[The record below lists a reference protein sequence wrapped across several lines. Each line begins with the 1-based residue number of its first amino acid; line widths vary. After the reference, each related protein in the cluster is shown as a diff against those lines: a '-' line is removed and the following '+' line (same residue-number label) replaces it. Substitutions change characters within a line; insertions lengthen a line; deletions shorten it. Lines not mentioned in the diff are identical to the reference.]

1 MTNENTKGI
10 ARNRIIAAIAAVVV
24 VVVALLLFMAANTN
38 RINEQ
43 NARYL
48 EGSTEQT
55 ARRINDL
62 LSTSLGIIESA
73 ATVYENNIIVDDLDP
88 AEVAAN
94 IDMASFDYT
103 FFINREGEAYRNDG
117 LVENVVDREY
127 FILGMQGES
136 GICAYASAAF
146 DEQNIMA
153 FFAPVIHNGE
163 IIGVMSGAYRE
174 DTLSGYMNTA
184 FFGVETT
191 TFLCSPD
198 GDIVARSIESDNEY
212 DNVFT
217 LIEDS
222 RDTSIGIDELKS
234 DFEEG
239 IPASFVYKTNDGG
252 GSTYVTKLADFDWM
266 LMRSFPEVI
275 TNEMLENA
283 NIAGII
289 LVVGVLVAAGIV
301 VIVLLVQSK
310 RRQNILLLE
319 RQEAT
324 RIIDAST
331 NLFHSLLE
339 VNLKNNSY
347 QYLKAENDLRDLSS
361 NGSFDSLRRALS
373 DSATGEYT
381 EVILKALDPD
391 TIRNELKNGNPYYQ
405 FEYHISSPTKANPDR
420 ELWMQ
425 VAVLALVRNNHG
437 DPENILITV
446 QDVTDVKEREAA
458 QRLALQEAY
467 RAAEY
472 ASQAKSDFLNS
483 MSHDIRT
490 PMNSIIGMTAIASM
504 HVDEP
509 ERVSDCLA
517 NISSAS
523 HHLLGLINEVLDM
536 AKIESGNISL
546 AEENFEISEMVE
558 SLMTIVHPQV
568 EAKHQELRTELVDIR
583 HENVIGD
590 PTRLQQV
597 FVNIMGN
604 AVKFTPEGGRITMR
618 MRELDSRIHGSACY
632 EFQFEDTGCGM
643 SEDFVKTIF
652 EPFTRANDSRV
663 TKVEG
668 TGLGMSIVKSVV
680 DLMNGSIDVD
690 SELGVGTTFTVTIH
704 LKLRDCDEEDYSDLL
719 SGHVLVVDDEEP
731 TCIVTCE
738 MLSDIGM
745 TSEYALSGQEG
756 VEKVLEADKTD
767 HPFNTVILD
776 WRMPGMSGIEA
787 AKEIR
792 QKAKNHIPIIILS
805 GYDWSLIES
814 EARAAGVNA
823 FIMKPLFRSRLIKV
837 MRELLSGK
845 KENPLDQSALLE
857 SCGFDDK
864 HILLT
869 EDNAMAAE
877 IASEIIGMTGAK
889 VTHAENGRIAYDLLI
904 NGEPGEYDLVL
915 MDIQM
920 PVMNGYE
927 ATEAIRA
934 ASPDRPDLAK
944 IPIIALSADAFAEDM
959 KHAKAA
965 GMNAHIAKPLEIDS
979 LVKILNTWLVGSGS
993 EKDDLAD

>member
-1 MTNENTKGI
+1 MDKDKTKGI
-10 ARNRIIAAIAAVVV
+10 TRNRILASLAAVVIV
-24 VVVALLLFMAANTN
+24 IIALLLFMAANTN
-38 RINEQ
+38 RIYEQ

-73 ATVYENNIIVDDLDP
+73 ATVYENNSNVTDQDP
-88 AEVAAN
+88 AEIAAG

-103 FFINREGEAYRNDG
+103 FFTTIQGEAYRNDG
-117 LVENVVDREY
+117 LIENVVDREY
-127 FILGMQGES
+127 FILGMRGES

-146 DEQNIMA
+146 GEENIMV
-153 FFAPVIHNGE
+153 FFSPVFHNGNVV
-163 IIGVMSGAYRE
+163 GVMSGVYRE
-174 DTLSGYMNTA
+174 DTLSTYMNTE
-184 FFGVETT
+184 FFGVETS
-191 TFLCSPD
+191 TFLCSSD
-198 GDIVARSIESDNEY
+198 GMIVARSIETDTDFE
-212 DNVFT
+212 NVFM
-217 LIEDS
+217 LLESS
-222 RDTSIGIDELKS
+222 RDTSISIQELRE
-234 DFEEG
+234 DFEAG
-239 IPASFVYKTNDGG
+239 IPASFVYNSNAGG
-252 GSTYVTKLADFDWM
+252 GSTYATKLADFDWM
-266 LMRSFPEVI
+266 LMRSFPETI
-275 TNEMLENA
+275 TNNMLENA
-283 NIAGII
+283 NFAGII
-289 LVVGVLVAAGIV
+289 LVAGVITAAGLLI
-301 VIVLLVQSK
+301 IVLMVQSRK
-310 RRQNILLLE
+310 RQNVLLLE

-339 VNLKNNSY
+339 VNLVENSY
-347 QYLKAENDLRDLSS
+347 QYLKDEENLRNLPNS
-361 NGSFDSLRRALS
+361 GSFDFLRNTLAK
-373 DSATGEYT
+373 SANEEYT
-381 EVILKALDPD
+381 DVVLKSLDPD
-391 TIRNELKNGNPYYQ
+391 HIKRELKSGDPFYQ
-405 FEYHISSPTKANPDR
+405 FEYHIDARDEAGQNK

-425 VAVLALVRNNHG
+425 VSVLALARNNAG
-437 DPENILITV
+437 DPINILIAV
-446 QDVTDVKEREAA
+446 QDVTEVKAREAA
-458 QRLALQEAY
+458 QRVALQEAF

-490 PMNSIIGMTAIASM
+490 PMNSIMGMTAIASM
-504 HVDEP
+504 HVNEP
-509 ERVSDCLA
+509 DRVSDCLA

-546 AEENFEISEMVE
+546 AEEDFEISEMVE
-558 SLMTIVHPQV
+558 NLMTIVHPQV
-568 EAKHQELRTELVDIR
+568 EAKNQDLRTELVSIK

-604 AVKFTPEGGRITMR
+604 AVKFTPEGGKIIMRI
-618 MRELDSRIHGSACY
+618 RELESRIHGSACY

-643 SEDFVKTIF
+643 SEEFLETIF

-668 TGLGMSIVKSVV
+668 TGLGMSIVKSVI
-680 DLMNGSIDVD
+680 DLMNGSIDVE
-690 SELGVGTTFTVTIH
+690 SELGVGTTFTVTVH
-704 LKLRDCDEEDYSDLL
+704 LKLRDTDEEDLSDIIK
-719 SGHVLVVDDEEP
+719 GHVLVVDDEEA
-731 TCIVTCE
+731 TCQVTCE
-738 MLSDIGM
+738 MLNDIGM
-745 TSEYALSGQEG
+745 TSEYALSGRAG
-756 VEKVLEADKTD
+756 VEAVLEADKTD
-767 HPFNTVILD
+767 TPFNTVILD
-776 WRMPGMSGIEA
+776 WRMPGMSGVEA
-787 AKEIR
+787 AREIR
-792 QKAKNHIPIIILS
+792 EKAKNHIPIIILS

-814 EARAAGVNA
+814 EARAVGVNA

-845 KENPLDQSALLE
+845 KENPLDQSAMLE
-857 SCGFDDK
+857 GCEFDDK

-889 VTHAENGRIAYDLLI
+889 VTHAENGRIAYEMLI
-904 NGEPGEYDLVL
+904 DSEPGEYDLVL

-927 ATEAIRA
+927 AAKAIRD
-934 ASPDRPDLAK
+934 ASTDRPDLAK

-959 KHAKAA
+959 KHAKAS

-979 LVKILNTWLVGSGS
+979 LVKVLGYWLEQS
-993 EKDDLAD
+993 

>member
-1 MTNENTKGI
+1 MDKDKTKGI
-10 ARNRIIAAIAAVVV
+10 TRNRILASLAAVIIVII
-24 VVVALLLFMAANTN
+24 ALLLFMAANTN
-38 RINEQ
+38 RIYEQ

-73 ATVYENNIIVDDLDP
+73 ATVYENNSNVIDQDP
-88 AEVAAN
+88 AEIAAG

-103 FFINREGEAYRNDG
+103 FFTTIQGEAYRNDG
-117 LVENVVDREY
+117 LIENVVDREY
-127 FILGMQGES
+127 FILGMRGES

-146 DEQNIMA
+146 GEENIMV
-153 FFAPVIHNGE
+153 FFSPVFHNGNVV
-163 IIGVMSGAYRE
+163 GVMSGVYRE
-174 DTLSGYMNTA
+174 DTLSTYMNTE
-184 FFGVETT
+184 FFGVETS
-191 TFLCSPD
+191 TFLCSSD
-198 GDIVARSIESDNEY
+198 GMIVARSIEADTDFE
-212 DNVFT
+212 NVFM
-217 LIEDS
+217 LLESS
-222 RDTSIGIDELKS
+222 RDTSISIQELRE
-234 DFEEG
+234 DFEAG
-239 IPASFVYKTNDGG
+239 IPASFVYNNNAGG
-252 GSTYVTKLADFDWM
+252 GSTYATKLADFDWM
-266 LMRSFPEVI
+266 LMRSFPEAI
-275 TNEMLENA
+275 TNNMLENA
-283 NIAGII
+283 NFAGII
-289 LVVGVLVAAGIV
+289 LVAGVITAAGLLI
-301 VIVLLVQSK
+301 IVLMVQSRK
-310 RRQNILLLE
+310 RQNVLLLE

-339 VNLKNNSY
+339 VNLVENSY
-347 QYLKAENDLRDLSS
+347 QYLKDEESLRNLPY
-361 NGSFDSLRRALS
+361 NGSFEFLRTMLANNANEEYS
-373 DSATGEYT
+373 DI
-381 EVILKALDPD
+381 ILKSLDPD
-391 TIRNELKNGNPYYQ
+391 HIKKELKNGVPFYQ
-405 FEYHISSPTKANPDR
+405 FEYHVDAHDETNLNK

-425 VAVLALVRNNHG
+425 VSVLALARDKTS
-437 DPENILITV
+437 DPINILIAV
-446 QDVTDVKEREAA
+446 QDVTEVKAREAA
-458 QRLALQEAY
+458 QRIALQEAF

-504 HVDEP
+504 HVNEP
-509 ERVSDCLA
+509 DRVSDCLA

-546 AEENFEISEMVE
+546 AEEDFEISEMVE
-558 SLMTIVHPQV
+558 NLMTIVHPQV
-568 EAKHQELRTELVDIR
+568 EAKNQDLRTELASIK

-604 AVKFTPEGGRITMR
+604 AVKFTPEGGKIVMRI
-618 MRELDSRIHGSACY
+618 RELESRIHGSACY

-643 SEDFVKTIF
+643 SEEFLETIF

-668 TGLGMSIVKSVV
+668 TGLGMSIVKSVI
-680 DLMNGSIDVD
+680 DLMNGSIDVE
-690 SELGVGTTFTVTIH
+690 SELGVGTTFTVTVH
-704 LKLRDCDEEDYSDLL
+704 LKLRDTDEEDLSDLIK
-719 SGHVLVVDDEEP
+719 GHVLVVDDEEA
-731 TCIVTCE
+731 TCQVTCE
-738 MLSDIGM
+738 MLNDIGM
-745 TSEYALSGQEG
+745 TSEYALSGRAG
-756 VEKVLEADKTD
+756 VDAVLEADKTD
-767 HPFNTVILD
+767 TPFNTVILD
-776 WRMPGMSGIEA
+776 WRMPGMSGVEA
-787 AKEIR
+787 AREIR
-792 QKAKNHIPIIILS
+792 EKAKNHIPIIILS

-814 EARAAGVNA
+814 EARAVGVNA

-845 KENPLDQSALLE
+845 KENPLDQSAMLE
-857 SCGFDDK
+857 GCEFDDK

-889 VTHAENGRIAYDLLI
+889 VTHAENGRIAYEMLI
-904 NGEPGEYDLVL
+904 DSEPGEYDLVL

-927 ATEAIRA
+927 AAKAIRD
-934 ASPDRPDLAK
+934 ASTDRPDLAK

-959 KHAKAA
+959 KHAKAS

-979 LVKILNTWLVGSGS
+979 LVKVLGYWLDQS
-993 EKDDLAD
+993 

>member
-1 MTNENTKGI
+1 MDKDKTKGI
-10 ARNRIIAAIAAVVV
+10 TRNRILASLAAVVIV
-24 VVVALLLFMAANTN
+24 IIALLLFMAANTN
-38 RINEQ
+38 RIYEQ

-73 ATVYENNIIVDDLDP
+73 ATVYENNNNVTDQDP
-88 AEVAAN
+88 AEIAAG

-103 FFINREGEAYRNDG
+103 FFTTIQGEAYRNDG
-117 LVENVVDREY
+117 LIENVVDREY
-127 FILGMQGES
+127 FILGMRGES

-146 DEQNIMA
+146 GEENIMV
-153 FFAPVIHNGE
+153 FFSPVFHNGNVV
-163 IIGVMSGAYRE
+163 GVMSGVYRE
-174 DTLSGYMNTA
+174 DTLSTYMNTE
-184 FFGVETT
+184 FFGVETS
-191 TFLCSPD
+191 TFLCSSD
-198 GDIVARSIESDNEY
+198 GMIVARSIETDTDFE
-212 DNVFT
+212 NVFM
-217 LIEDS
+217 LLESS
-222 RDTSIGIDELKS
+222 RDTSISIQELRE
-234 DFEEG
+234 DFEAG
-239 IPASFVYKTNDGG
+239 IPASFVYNSNAGG
-252 GSTYVTKLADFDWM
+252 GSTYATKLADFDWM
-266 LMRSFPEVI
+266 LMRSFPETI
-275 TNEMLENA
+275 TNNMLENA
-283 NIAGII
+283 NFAGII
-289 LVVGVLVAAGIV
+289 LVAGVITAAGLLI
-301 VIVLLVQSK
+301 IVLMIQSRK
-310 RRQNILLLE
+310 RQNVLLLE

-339 VNLKNNSY
+339 VNLVENSY
-347 QYLKAENDLRDLSS
+347 QYLKDEESLRNLPNS
-361 NGSFDSLRRALS
+361 GSFDFLRNTLAK
-373 DSATGEYT
+373 SANEEYAD
-381 EVILKALDPD
+381 VVLKSLDPD
-391 TIRNELKNGNPYYQ
+391 HIKRELKSGDPFYQ
-405 FEYHISSPTKANPDR
+405 FEYHIDARDEAGQNK

-425 VAVLALVRNNHG
+425 VSVLALARNNAG
-437 DPENILITV
+437 DPINILIAV
-446 QDVTDVKEREAA
+446 QDVTEVKAREAA
-458 QRLALQEAY
+458 QRVALQEAF

-490 PMNSIIGMTAIASM
+490 PMNSIMGMTAIASM
-504 HVDEP
+504 HVNEP
-509 ERVSDCLA
+509 DRVSDCLA

-546 AEENFEISEMVE
+546 AEEDFEISEMVE
-558 SLMTIVHPQV
+558 NLMTIVHPQV
-568 EAKHQELRTELVDIR
+568 EAKNQDLRTELVSIK

-604 AVKFTPEGGRITMR
+604 AVKFTPEGGKIIMRI
-618 MRELDSRIHGSACY
+618 RELESRIHGSACY

-643 SEDFVKTIF
+643 SEEFLETIF

-668 TGLGMSIVKSVV
+668 TGLGMSIVKSVI
-680 DLMNGSIDVD
+680 DLMNGSIDVE
-690 SELGVGTTFTVTIH
+690 SELGVGTTFTVTVH
-704 LKLRDCDEEDYSDLL
+704 LKLRDTDEEDLSDIIK
-719 SGHVLVVDDEEP
+719 GHVLVVDDEEA
-731 TCIVTCE
+731 TCQVTCE
-738 MLSDIGM
+738 MLNDIGM
-745 TSEYALSGQEG
+745 TSEYALSGRAG
-756 VEKVLEADKTD
+756 VEAVLEADKTD
-767 HPFNTVILD
+767 TPFNTVILD
-776 WRMPGMSGIEA
+776 WRMPGMSGVEA
-787 AKEIR
+787 AREIR
-792 QKAKNHIPIIILS
+792 EKAKNHIPIIILS

-814 EARAAGVNA
+814 EARAVGVNA

-845 KENPLDQSALLE
+845 KENPLDQSAMLE
-857 SCGFDDK
+857 GCEFDDK

-889 VTHAENGRIAYDLLI
+889 VTHAENGRIAYEMLI
-904 NGEPGEYDLVL
+904 DSEPGEYDLVL

-927 ATEAIRA
+927 AAKAIRD
-934 ASPDRPDLAK
+934 ASTDRPDLAK

-959 KHAKAA
+959 KHAKAS

-979 LVKILNTWLVGSGS
+979 LVKVLGYWLEQS
-993 EKDDLAD
+993 

>member
-1 MTNENTKGI
+1 MDKDKTKGI
-10 ARNRIIAAIAAVVV
+10 TRNRILASLAAVVIV
-24 VVVALLLFMAANTN
+24 IIALLLFMAANTN
-38 RINEQ
+38 RIYEQ

-73 ATVYENNIIVDDLDP
+73 ATVYENNSNVTDQDP
-88 AEVAAN
+88 AEIAAG

-103 FFINREGEAYRNDG
+103 FFTTVEGEAYRNDG
-117 LVENVVDREY
+117 LIENVVDREY
-127 FILGMQGES
+127 FILGMRGES

-146 DEQNIMA
+146 GEENIMV
-153 FFAPVIHNGE
+153 FFSPVFHNGNVV
-163 IIGVMSGAYRE
+163 GVMSGVYRE
-174 DTLSGYMNTA
+174 DTLSTYMNTE
-184 FFGVETT
+184 FFGVETS
-191 TFLCSPD
+191 TFLCSSD
-198 GDIVARSIESDNEY
+198 GMIVARSIETDTDFE
-212 DNVFT
+212 NVFM
-217 LIEDS
+217 LLESS
-222 RDTSIGIDELKS
+222 RDTSISIQELRE
-234 DFEEG
+234 DFEAG
-239 IPASFVYKTNDGG
+239 IPASFVYNSNAGG
-252 GSTYVTKLADFDWM
+252 GSTYATKLADFDWM
-266 LMRSFPEVI
+266 LMRSFPETI
-275 TNEMLENA
+275 TNNMLENA
-283 NIAGII
+283 NFAGII
-289 LVVGVLVAAGIV
+289 LVAGVITAAGLLI
-301 VIVLLVQSK
+301 IVLMVQSRK
-310 RRQNILLLE
+310 RQNVLLLE

-339 VNLKNNSY
+339 VNLVENSY
-347 QYLKAENDLRDLSS
+347 QYLKDEENLRNLPNS
-361 NGSFDSLRRALS
+361 GSFDFLRNTLAK
-373 DSATGEYT
+373 SANEEYT
-381 EVILKALDPD
+381 DVVLKSLDPD
-391 TIRNELKNGNPYYQ
+391 HIKRELKSGDPFYQ
-405 FEYHISSPTKANPDR
+405 FEYHIDARDEAGQNK

-425 VAVLALVRNNHG
+425 VSVLALARNNAG
-437 DPENILITV
+437 DPINILIAV
-446 QDVTDVKEREAA
+446 QDVTEVKAREAA
-458 QRLALQEAY
+458 QRVALQEAF

-490 PMNSIIGMTAIASM
+490 PMNSIMGMTAIASM
-504 HVDEP
+504 HVNEP
-509 ERVSDCLA
+509 DRVSDCLA

-546 AEENFEISEMVE
+546 AEEDFEISEMVE
-558 SLMTIVHPQV
+558 NLMTIVHPQV
-568 EAKHQELRTELVDIR
+568 EAKNQDLRTELVSIK

-604 AVKFTPEGGRITMR
+604 AVKFTPEGGKIIMRI
-618 MRELDSRIHGSACY
+618 RELESRIHGSACY

-643 SEDFVKTIF
+643 SEEFLETIF

-668 TGLGMSIVKSVV
+668 TGLGMSIVKSVI
-680 DLMNGSIDVD
+680 DLMNGSIDVE
-690 SELGVGTTFTVTIH
+690 SELGVGTTFTVTVH
-704 LKLRDCDEEDYSDLL
+704 LKLRDTDEEDLSDIIK
-719 SGHVLVVDDEEP
+719 GHVLVVDDEEA
-731 TCIVTCE
+731 TCQVTCE
-738 MLSDIGM
+738 MLNDIGM
-745 TSEYALSGQEG
+745 TSEYALSGRAG
-756 VEKVLEADKTD
+756 VDAVLEADKTD
-767 HPFNTVILD
+767 TPFNTVILD
-776 WRMPGMSGIEA
+776 WRMPGMSGVEA
-787 AKEIR
+787 AREIR
-792 QKAKNHIPIIILS
+792 EKAKNHIPIIILS

-814 EARAAGVNA
+814 EARAVGVNA

-845 KENPLDQSALLE
+845 KENPLDQSAMLE
-857 SCGFDDK
+857 GCEFDDK

-889 VTHAENGRIAYDLLI
+889 VTHAENGRIAYEMLI
-904 NGEPGEYDLVL
+904 DSEPGEYDLVL

-927 ATEAIRA
+927 AAKAIRD
-934 ASPDRPDLAK
+934 ASTDRPDLAK

-959 KHAKAA
+959 KHAKAS

-979 LVKILNTWLVGSGS
+979 LVKVLGYWLEQS
-993 EKDDLAD
+993 

>member
-1 MTNENTKGI
+1 MDKDKTKGI
-10 ARNRIIAAIAAVVV
+10 TRNRILASLAAVIIVII
-24 VVVALLLFMAANTN
+24 ALLLFMAANTN
-38 RINEQ
+38 RIYEQ

-73 ATVYENNIIVDDLDP
+73 ATVYENNSNVIDQDP
-88 AEVAAN
+88 AEIAAG

-103 FFINREGEAYRNDG
+103 FFTTIQGEAYRNDG
-117 LVENVVDREY
+117 LIENVVDREY
-127 FILGMQGES
+127 FILGMRGES

-146 DEQNIMA
+146 GEENIMV
-153 FFAPVIHNGE
+153 FFSPVFHNGNVV
-163 IIGVMSGAYRE
+163 GVMSGVYRE
-174 DTLSGYMNTA
+174 DTLSTYMNTE
-184 FFGVETT
+184 FFGVETS
-191 TFLCSPD
+191 TFLCSSD
-198 GDIVARSIESDNEY
+198 GMIVARSIEADTDFE
-212 DNVFT
+212 NVFM
-217 LIEDS
+217 LLESS
-222 RDTSIGIDELKS
+222 RDTSISIQELRE
-234 DFEEG
+234 DFEAG
-239 IPASFVYKTNDGG
+239 IPASFVYNNNAGA
-252 GSTYVTKLADFDWM
+252 GSTYATKLADFDWM
-266 LMRSFPEVI
+266 LMRSFPEAI
-275 TNEMLENA
+275 TNNMLENA
-283 NIAGII
+283 NFAGII
-289 LVVGVLVAAGIV
+289 LVAGVITAAGLLI
-301 VIVLLVQSK
+301 IVLMVQSRK
-310 RRQNILLLE
+310 RQNVLLLE

-339 VNLKNNSY
+339 VNLVENSY
-347 QYLKAENDLRDLSS
+347 QYLKDEESLRNLPN
-361 NGSFDSLRRALS
+361 NGSFEFLRNTLAK
-373 DSATGEYT
+373 SANEEYT
-381 EVILKALDPD
+381 DVVLKSLDPD
-391 TIRNELKNGNPYYQ
+391 HIKRELKSGDPFYQ
-405 FEYHISSPTKANPDR
+405 FEYHIDARDEAGQNK

-425 VAVLALVRNNHG
+425 VSVLALARDNAG
-437 DPENILITV
+437 DPINILIAV
-446 QDVTDVKEREAA
+446 QDVTEVKAREAA
-458 QRLALQEAY
+458 QRIALQEAF

-504 HVDEP
+504 HVNEP
-509 ERVSDCLA
+509 DRVSDCLA

-546 AEENFEISEMVE
+546 AEEDFEISEMVE
-558 SLMTIVHPQV
+558 NLMTIVHPQV
-568 EAKHQELRTELVDIR
+568 EAKNQDLRTELASIK

-604 AVKFTPEGGRITMR
+604 AVKFTPEGGKIVMRI
-618 MRELDSRIHGSACY
+618 RELESRIHGSACY

-643 SEDFVKTIF
+643 SEEFLETIF
-652 EPFTRANDSRV
+652 EPFTRANESRV

-668 TGLGMSIVKSVV
+668 TGLGMSIVKSVI
-680 DLMNGSIDVD
+680 DLMNGSIDVE
-690 SELGVGTTFTVTIH
+690 SELGVGTTFTVTVH
-704 LKLRDCDEEDYSDLL
+704 LKLRDTDEEDLSDLIK
-719 SGHVLVVDDEEP
+719 GHVLVVDDEEA
-731 TCIVTCE
+731 TCQVTCE
-738 MLSDIGM
+738 MLNDIGM
-745 TSEYALSGQEG
+745 TSEYALSGRAG
-756 VEKVLEADKTD
+756 VDAVLEADKTD
-767 HPFNTVILD
+767 TPFNTVILD
-776 WRMPGMSGIEA
+776 WRMPGMSGVEA
-787 AKEIR
+787 AREIR
-792 QKAKNHIPIIILS
+792 EKAKNHIPIIILS

-814 EARAAGVNA
+814 EARAVGVNA

-845 KENPLDQSALLE
+845 KENPLDQSAMLE
-857 SCGFDDK
+857 GCEFDEK

-889 VTHAENGRIAYDLLI
+889 VTHAENGRIAYEMLI
-904 NGEPGEYDLVL
+904 DSEPGEYDLVL

-927 ATEAIRA
+927 AAKAIRD
-934 ASPDRPDLAK
+934 ASTDRPDLAK

-959 KHAKAA
+959 KHAKAS

-979 LVKILNTWLVGSGS
+979 LVKVLGYWLEQS
-993 EKDDLAD
+993 

>member
-1 MTNENTKGI
+1 MDKDKTKGI
-10 ARNRIIAAIAAVVV
+10 TRNRILASLAAVIIVII
-24 VVVALLLFMAANTN
+24 ALLLFMAANTN
-38 RINEQ
+38 RIYEQ

-73 ATVYENNIIVDDLDP
+73 ATVYENNSNVIDQDP
-88 AEVAAN
+88 AEIAVG

-103 FFINREGEAYRNDG
+103 FFTTIQGEAYRNDG
-117 LVENVVDREY
+117 LIENVVDREY
-127 FILGMQGES
+127 FILGMRGES

-146 DEQNIMA
+146 GEENIMV
-153 FFAPVIHNGE
+153 FFSPVFHNGNVV
-163 IIGVMSGAYRE
+163 GVMSGVYRE
-174 DTLSGYMNTA
+174 DTLSTYMNTE
-184 FFGVETT
+184 FFGVETS
-191 TFLCSPD
+191 TFLCSSD
-198 GDIVARSIESDNEY
+198 GMIVARSIEADTDFE
-212 DNVFT
+212 NVFM
-217 LIEDS
+217 LLESS
-222 RDTSIGIDELKS
+222 RDTSISIQELRE
-234 DFEEG
+234 DFEAG
-239 IPASFVYKTNDGG
+239 IPASFVYNNNAGG
-252 GSTYVTKLADFDWM
+252 GSTYATKLADFDWM
-266 LMRSFPEVI
+266 LMRSFPEAI
-275 TNEMLENA
+275 TNNMLENA
-283 NIAGII
+283 NFAGII
-289 LVVGVLVAAGIV
+289 LVAGVITAAGLLI
-301 VIVLLVQSK
+301 IVLMVQSRK
-310 RRQNILLLE
+310 RQNVLLLE

-339 VNLKNNSY
+339 VNLVENSY
-347 QYLKAENDLRDLSS
+347 QYLKDEESLRNLPN
-361 NGSFDSLRRALS
+361 NGSFEFLRNTLAK
-373 DSATGEYT
+373 SANEEYT
-381 EVILKALDPD
+381 DVVLKSLDPD
-391 TIRNELKNGNPYYQ
+391 HIKRELKSGDPFYQ
-405 FEYHISSPTKANPDR
+405 FEYHIDARDEAGQNK

-425 VAVLALVRNNHG
+425 VSVLALARNNAG
-437 DPENILITV
+437 DPINILIAV
-446 QDVTDVKEREAA
+446 QDVTEVKAREAA
-458 QRLALQEAY
+458 QRVALQEAF

-504 HVDEP
+504 HVNEP
-509 ERVSDCLA
+509 DRVSDCLA

-546 AEENFEISEMVE
+546 AEEDFEISEMVE
-558 SLMTIVHPQV
+558 NLMTIVHPQV
-568 EAKHQELRTELVDIR
+568 EAKNQDLRTELASIK

-604 AVKFTPEGGRITMR
+604 AVKFTPEGGKIVMRI
-618 MRELDSRIHGSACY
+618 RELESRIHGSACY

-643 SEDFVKTIF
+643 SEEFLETIF

-668 TGLGMSIVKSVV
+668 TGLGMSIVKSVI
-680 DLMNGSIDVD
+680 DLMNGSIDVE
-690 SELGVGTTFTVTIH
+690 SELGVGTTFTVTVH
-704 LKLRDCDEEDYSDLL
+704 LKLRDTDEEDLSDLIK
-719 SGHVLVVDDEEP
+719 GHVLVVDDEEA
-731 TCIVTCE
+731 TCQVTCE
-738 MLSDIGM
+738 MLNDIGM
-745 TSEYALSGQEG
+745 TSEYALSGRAG
-756 VEKVLEADKTD
+756 VDAVLEADKTD
-767 HPFNTVILD
+767 TPFNTVILD
-776 WRMPGMSGIEA
+776 WRMPGMSGVEA
-787 AKEIR
+787 AREIR
-792 QKAKNHIPIIILS
+792 EKAKNHIPIIILS

-814 EARAAGVNA
+814 EARAVGVNA

-845 KENPLDQSALLE
+845 KENPLDQSAMLE
-857 SCGFDDK
+857 GCEFDDK

-889 VTHAENGRIAYDLLI
+889 VTHAENGRIAYEMLI
-904 NGEPGEYDLVL
+904 DSEPGEYDLVL

-927 ATEAIRA
+927 AAKAIRD
-934 ASPDRPDLAK
+934 ASTDRPDLAK

-959 KHAKAA
+959 KHAKAS

-979 LVKILNTWLVGSGS
+979 LVKVLGYWLEQS
-993 EKDDLAD
+993 

>member
-1 MTNENTKGI
+1 MDKDKTKGI
-10 ARNRIIAAIAAVVV
+10 TRNRILASLAAVVIV
-24 VVVALLLFMAANTN
+24 IIALLLFMAANTN
-38 RINEQ
+38 RIYEQ

-73 ATVYENNIIVDDLDP
+73 ATVYENNNNVTDQDP
-88 AEVAAN
+88 AEIAAG

-103 FFINREGEAYRNDG
+103 FFTTVEGEAYRNDG
-117 LVENVVDREY
+117 LIENVVDREY
-127 FILGMQGES
+127 FILGMRGES

-146 DEQNIMA
+146 GEENIMV
-153 FFAPVIHNGE
+153 FFSPVFHNGNVV
-163 IIGVMSGAYRE
+163 GVMSGVYRE
-174 DTLSGYMNTA
+174 DTLSTYMNTE
-184 FFGVETT
+184 FFGVKTS
-191 TFLCSPD
+191 TFLCSSD
-198 GDIVARSIESDNEY
+198 GMIVARSIETDTDFE
-212 DNVFT
+212 NVFM
-217 LIEDS
+217 LLESS
-222 RDTSIGIDELKS
+222 RDTSISIQELRE
-234 DFEEG
+234 DFEAG
-239 IPASFVYKTNDGG
+239 IPASFVYNSNAGG
-252 GSTYVTKLADFDWM
+252 GSTYATKLADFDWM
-266 LMRSFPEVI
+266 LMRSFPETI
-275 TNEMLENA
+275 TNNMLENA
-283 NIAGII
+283 NFAGII
-289 LVVGVLVAAGIV
+289 LVAGVITAAGLLI
-301 VIVLLVQSK
+301 IVLMVQSRK
-310 RRQNILLLE
+310 RQNVLLLE

-339 VNLKNNSY
+339 VNLVENSY
-347 QYLKAENDLRDLSS
+347 QYLKDEENLRNLPNS
-361 NGSFDSLRRALS
+361 GSFDFLRNTLAK
-373 DSATGEYT
+373 SANEEYT
-381 EVILKALDPD
+381 DVVLKSLDPD
-391 TIRNELKNGNPYYQ
+391 HIKRELKSGDPFYQ
-405 FEYHISSPTKANPDR
+405 FEYHIDARDEAGQNK

-425 VAVLALVRNNHG
+425 VSVLALARNNAG
-437 DPENILITV
+437 DPINILIAV
-446 QDVTDVKEREAA
+446 QDVTEVKAREAA
-458 QRLALQEAY
+458 QRVALQEAF

-490 PMNSIIGMTAIASM
+490 PMNSIMGMTAIASM
-504 HVDEP
+504 HVNEP
-509 ERVSDCLA
+509 DRVSDCLA

-546 AEENFEISEMVE
+546 AEEDFEISEMVE
-558 SLMTIVHPQV
+558 NLMTIVHPQV
-568 EAKHQELRTELVDIR
+568 EAKNQDLRTELVSIK

-604 AVKFTPEGGRITMR
+604 AVKFTPEGGKIIMRI
-618 MRELDSRIHGSACY
+618 RELESRIHGSACY

-643 SEDFVKTIF
+643 SEEFLETIF

-668 TGLGMSIVKSVV
+668 TGLGMSIVKSVI
-680 DLMNGSIDVD
+680 DMMNGSIDVE
-690 SELGVGTTFTVTIH
+690 SELGVGTTLTVTVH
-704 LKLRDCDEEDYSDLL
+704 LKLRDTDEEDLSDIIK
-719 SGHVLVVDDEEP
+719 GHVLVVDDEEA
-731 TCIVTCE
+731 TCQVTCE
-738 MLSDIGM
+738 MLNDIGM
-745 TSEYALSGQEG
+745 TSEYALSGRAG
-756 VEKVLEADKTD
+756 VDAVLEADKTD
-767 HPFNTVILD
+767 TPFNTVILD
-776 WRMPGMSGIEA
+776 WRMPGMSGVEA
-787 AKEIR
+787 AREIR
-792 QKAKNHIPIIILS
+792 EKAKNHIPIIILS

-814 EARAAGVNA
+814 EARAVGVNA

-845 KENPLDQSALLE
+845 KENPLDQSAMLE
-857 SCGFDDK
+857 GCEFDDK

-889 VTHAENGRIAYDLLI
+889 VTHAENGRIAYEMLI
-904 NGEPGEYDLVL
+904 DSEPGEYDLVL

-927 ATEAIRA
+927 AAKAIRD
-934 ASPDRPDLAK
+934 ASTDRPDLAK

-959 KHAKAA
+959 KHAKAS

-979 LVKILNTWLVGSGS
+979 LVKVLGYWLEQS
-993 EKDDLAD
+993 

>member
-1 MTNENTKGI
+1 MDKDKTKGI
-10 ARNRIIAAIAAVVV
+10 TRNRILASLAAVVIV
-24 VVVALLLFMAANTN
+24 IIALLLFMAANTN
-38 RINEQ
+38 RIYEQ

-73 ATVYENNIIVDDLDP
+73 ATVYENNSNVTDQDP
-88 AEVAAN
+88 AEIAAG

-103 FFINREGEAYRNDG
+103 FFTTIQGEAYRNDG
-117 LVENVVDREY
+117 LIENVVDREY
-127 FILGMQGES
+127 FILGMRGES

-146 DEQNIMA
+146 GEENIMV
-153 FFAPVIHNGE
+153 FFSPVFHNGNVV
-163 IIGVMSGAYRE
+163 GVMSGVYRE
-174 DTLSGYMNTA
+174 DTLSTYMNTE
-184 FFGVETT
+184 FFGVETS
-191 TFLCSPD
+191 TFLCSSD
-198 GDIVARSIESDNEY
+198 GMIVARSIETDTDFE
-212 DNVFT
+212 NVFM
-217 LIEDS
+217 LLESS
-222 RDTSIGIDELKS
+222 RDTSISIQELRE
-234 DFEEG
+234 DFEAG
-239 IPASFVYKTNDGG
+239 IPASFVYNSNAGG
-252 GSTYVTKLADFDWM
+252 GSTYATKLADFDWM
-266 LMRSFPEVI
+266 LMRSFPETI
-275 TNEMLENA
+275 TNNMLENA
-283 NIAGII
+283 NFAGII
-289 LVVGVLVAAGIV
+289 LVAGVITAAGLLI
-301 VIVLLVQSK
+301 IVLMVQSRK
-310 RRQNILLLE
+310 RQNVLLLE

-339 VNLKNNSY
+339 VNLVENSY
-347 QYLKAENDLRDLSS
+347 QYLKDEENLRNLPNS
-361 NGSFDSLRRALS
+361 GSFDFLRNTLAK
-373 DSATGEYT
+373 SANEEYT
-381 EVILKALDPD
+381 DVVLKSLDPD
-391 TIRNELKNGNPYYQ
+391 HIKRELKSGDPFYQ
-405 FEYHISSPTKANPDR
+405 FEYHIDARDEAGQNK

-425 VAVLALVRNNHG
+425 VSVLALARNNAG
-437 DPENILITV
+437 DPINILIAV
-446 QDVTDVKEREAA
+446 QDVTEVKAREAA
-458 QRLALQEAY
+458 QRVALQEAF

-490 PMNSIIGMTAIASM
+490 PMNSIMGMTAIASM
-504 HVDEP
+504 HVNEP
-509 ERVSDCLA
+509 DRVSDCLA

-546 AEENFEISEMVE
+546 AEEDFEISEMVE
-558 SLMTIVHPQV
+558 NLMTIVHPQV
-568 EAKHQELRTELVDIR
+568 EAKNQDLRTELVSIK

-604 AVKFTPEGGRITMR
+604 AVKFTPEGGKIIMRI
-618 MRELDSRIHGSACY
+618 RELESRIHGNACY

-643 SEDFVKTIF
+643 SEEFLETVF

-668 TGLGMSIVKSVV
+668 TGLGMSIVKSVI
-680 DLMNGSIDVD
+680 DLMNGSIDVE
-690 SELGVGTTFTVTIH
+690 SELGVGTTFTVTVH
-704 LKLRDCDEEDYSDLL
+704 LKLRDTDEEDLSDIIK
-719 SGHVLVVDDEEP
+719 GHVLVVDDEEA
-731 TCIVTCE
+731 TCQVTCE
-738 MLSDIGM
+738 MLNDIGM
-745 TSEYALSGQEG
+745 TSEYALSGRAG
-756 VEKVLEADKTD
+756 VEAVLEADKTD
-767 HPFNTVILD
+767 TPFNTVILD
-776 WRMPGMSGIEA
+776 WRMPGMSGVEA
-787 AKEIR
+787 AREIR
-792 QKAKNHIPIIILS
+792 EKAKNHIPIIILS

-814 EARAAGVNA
+814 EARAVGVNA

-845 KENPLDQSALLE
+845 KENPLDQSAILE
-857 SCGFDDK
+857 GCEFDEK

-889 VTHAENGRIAYDLLI
+889 VTHAENGRIAYELLI

-927 ATEAIRA
+927 AAKAIRD
-934 ASPDRPDLAK
+934 ASTDRPDLAK

-959 KHAKAA
+959 KHAKAS

-979 LVKILNTWLVGSGS
+979 LVKVLGYWLDQS
-993 EKDDLAD
+993 

>member
-1 MTNENTKGI
+1 MDKDKTKGI
-10 ARNRIIAAIAAVVV
+10 TRNRILASLAAVVIV
-24 VVVALLLFMAANTN
+24 IIALLLFMAANTN
-38 RINEQ
+38 RIYEQ

-73 ATVYENNIIVDDLDP
+73 ATVYENNSNVTDQDP
-88 AEVAAN
+88 AEIAAG

-103 FFINREGEAYRNDG
+103 FFTTVEGEAYRNDG
-117 LVENVVDREY
+117 LIENVVDREY
-127 FILGMQGES
+127 FILGMRGES

-146 DEQNIMA
+146 GEENIMV
-153 FFAPVIHNGE
+153 FFSPVFHNGNVV
-163 IIGVMSGAYRE
+163 GVMSGVYRE
-174 DTLSGYMNTA
+174 DTLSTYMNTE
-184 FFGVETT
+184 FFGVETS
-191 TFLCSPD
+191 TFLCSSD
-198 GDIVARSIESDNEY
+198 GMIVARSIETDTDFE
-212 DNVFT
+212 NVFM
-217 LIEDS
+217 LLESS
-222 RDTSIGIDELKS
+222 RDTSISIQELRE
-234 DFEEG
+234 DFEAG
-239 IPASFVYKTNDGG
+239 IPASFVYNSNAGG
-252 GSTYVTKLADFDWM
+252 GSTYATKLADFDWM
-266 LMRSFPEVI
+266 LMRSFPETI
-275 TNEMLENA
+275 TNNMLENA
-283 NIAGII
+283 NFAGII
-289 LVVGVLVAAGIV
+289 LVAGVITAAGLLI
-301 VIVLLVQSK
+301 IVLMVQSRK
-310 RRQNILLLE
+310 RQNVLLLE

-339 VNLKNNSY
+339 VNLVENSY
-347 QYLKAENDLRDLSS
+347 QYLKDEENLRNLPNS
-361 NGSFDSLRRALS
+361 GSFDFLRNTLAK
-373 DSATGEYT
+373 SANEEYT
-381 EVILKALDPD
+381 DVVLKSLDPD
-391 TIRNELKNGNPYYQ
+391 HIKRELKSGDPFYQ
-405 FEYHISSPTKANPDR
+405 FEYHIDARDEAGQNK

-425 VAVLALVRNNHG
+425 VSVLALARNNAG
-437 DPENILITV
+437 DPINILIAV
-446 QDVTDVKEREAA
+446 QDVTEVKAREAA
-458 QRLALQEAY
+458 QRVALQEAF

-490 PMNSIIGMTAIASM
+490 PMNSIMGMTAIASM
-504 HVDEP
+504 HVNEP
-509 ERVSDCLA
+509 DRVSDCLA

-546 AEENFEISEMVE
+546 AEEDFEISEMVE
-558 SLMTIVHPQV
+558 NLMTIVHPQV
-568 EAKHQELRTELVDIR
+568 EAKNQDLRTELASIK

-604 AVKFTPEGGRITMR
+604 AVKFTPEGGKIVMRI
-618 MRELDSRIHGSACY
+618 RELESRIHGSACY

-643 SEDFVKTIF
+643 SEEFLETIF

-668 TGLGMSIVKSVV
+668 TGLGMSIVKSVI
-680 DLMNGSIDVD
+680 DLMNGSIDVE
-690 SELGVGTTFTVTIH
+690 SELGVGTTFTVTVH
-704 LKLRDCDEEDYSDLL
+704 LKLRDTDEEDLSDLIK
-719 SGHVLVVDDEEP
+719 GHVLVVDDEEA
-731 TCIVTCE
+731 TCQVTCE
-738 MLSDIGM
+738 MLNDIGM
-745 TSEYALSGQEG
+745 TSEYALSGRAG
-756 VEKVLEADKTD
+756 VDAVLEADKTD
-767 HPFNTVILD
+767 TPFNTVILD
-776 WRMPGMSGIEA
+776 WRMPGMSGVEA
-787 AKEIR
+787 AREIR
-792 QKAKNHIPIIILS
+792 EKAKNHIPIIILS

-814 EARAAGVNA
+814 EARAVGVNA

-845 KENPLDQSALLE
+845 KENPLDQSAILE
-857 SCGFDDK
+857 GCEFDEK

-889 VTHAENGRIAYDLLI
+889 VTHAENGRIAYELLI

-927 ATEAIRA
+927 AAKAIRD
-934 ASPDRPDLAK
+934 ASTDRPDLAK

-959 KHAKAA
+959 KHAKAS

-979 LVKILNTWLVGSGS
+979 LVKVLGYWLEQS
-993 EKDDLAD
+993 

>member
-1 MTNENTKGI
+1 MDKDKTKGI
-10 ARNRIIAAIAAVVV
+10 TRNRILASLAAVVIV
-24 VVVALLLFMAANTN
+24 IIALLLFMAANTN
-38 RINEQ
+38 RIYEQ

-73 ATVYENNIIVDDLDP
+73 ATVYENNNNVTDQDP
-88 AEVAAN
+88 AEIAAG
-94 IDMASFDYT
+94 IDMTSFDYT
-103 FFINREGEAYRNDG
+103 FFTTIQGEAYRNDG
-117 LVENVVDREY
+117 LIENVVDREY
-127 FILGMQGES
+127 FILGMRGES

-146 DEQNIMA
+146 GEENIMV
-153 FFAPVIHNGE
+153 FFSPVFHNGNVV
-163 IIGVMSGAYRE
+163 GVMSGVYRE
-174 DTLSGYMNTA
+174 DTLSTYMNTE
-184 FFGVETT
+184 FFGVETS
-191 TFLCSPD
+191 TFLCSSD
-198 GDIVARSIESDNEY
+198 GMIVARSIETDTDFE
-212 DNVFT
+212 NVFM
-217 LIEDS
+217 LLESS
-222 RDTSIGIDELKS
+222 RDTSISIQELRE
-234 DFEEG
+234 DFEAG
-239 IPASFVYKTNDGG
+239 IPASFVYNSNAGG
-252 GSTYVTKLADFDWM
+252 GSTYATKLADFDWM
-266 LMRSFPEVI
+266 LMRSFPETI
-275 TNEMLENA
+275 TNNMLENA
-283 NIAGII
+283 NFAGII
-289 LVVGVLVAAGIV
+289 LVAGVITAAGLLI
-301 VIVLLVQSK
+301 IVLMIQSRK
-310 RRQNILLLE
+310 RQNVLLLE

-339 VNLKNNSY
+339 VNLVENSY
-347 QYLKAENDLRDLSS
+347 QYLKDEESLRNLPNS
-361 NGSFDSLRRALS
+361 GSFDFLRNTLAK
-373 DSATGEYT
+373 SANEEYAD
-381 EVILKALDPD
+381 VVLKSLDPD
-391 TIRNELKNGNPYYQ
+391 HIKRELKSGDPFYQ
-405 FEYHISSPTKANPDR
+405 FEYHIDARDEAGQNK

-425 VAVLALVRNNHG
+425 VSVLALARNNAG
-437 DPENILITV
+437 DPINILIAV
-446 QDVTDVKEREAA
+446 QDVTEVKAREAA
-458 QRLALQEAY
+458 QRVALQEAF

-490 PMNSIIGMTAIASM
+490 PMNSIMGMTAIASM
-504 HVDEP
+504 HVNEP
-509 ERVSDCLA
+509 DRVSDCLA

-546 AEENFEISEMVE
+546 AEEDFEISEMVE
-558 SLMTIVHPQV
+558 NLMTIVHPQV
-568 EAKHQELRTELVDIR
+568 EAKNQDLRTELVSIK

-604 AVKFTPEGGRITMR
+604 AVKFTPEGGKIIMRI
-618 MRELDSRIHGSACY
+618 RELESRIHGSACY

-643 SEDFVKTIF
+643 SEEFLETIF

-668 TGLGMSIVKSVV
+668 TGLGMSIVKSVI
-680 DLMNGSIDVD
+680 DLMNGSIDVE
-690 SELGVGTTFTVTIH
+690 SELGVGTTFTVTVH
-704 LKLRDCDEEDYSDLL
+704 LKLRDTDEEDLSDIIK
-719 SGHVLVVDDEEP
+719 GHVLVVDDEEA
-731 TCIVTCE
+731 TCQVTCE
-738 MLSDIGM
+738 MLNDIGM
-745 TSEYALSGQEG
+745 TSEYALSGRAG
-756 VEKVLEADKTD
+756 VEAVLEADKTD
-767 HPFNTVILD
+767 TPFNTVILD
-776 WRMPGMSGIEA
+776 WRMPGMSGVEA
-787 AKEIR
+787 AREIR
-792 QKAKNHIPIIILS
+792 EKAKNHIPIIILS

-814 EARAAGVNA
+814 EARAVGVNA

-845 KENPLDQSALLE
+845 KENPLDQSAMLE
-857 SCGFDDK
+857 GCEFDDK

-889 VTHAENGRIAYDLLI
+889 VTHAENGRIAYEMLI
-904 NGEPGEYDLVL
+904 DSEPGEYDLVL

-927 ATEAIRA
+927 AAKAIRD
-934 ASPDRPDLAK
+934 ASTDRPDLAK

-959 KHAKAA
+959 KHAKAS

-979 LVKILNTWLVGSGS
+979 LVKVLGYWLEQS
-993 EKDDLAD
+993 

>member
-1 MTNENTKGI
+1 MDKDKTKGI
-10 ARNRIIAAIAAVVV
+10 TRNRILASLAAVVIV
-24 VVVALLLFMAANTN
+24 IIALLLFMAANTN
-38 RINEQ
+38 RIYEQ

-73 ATVYENNIIVDDLDP
+73 ATVYENNSNVTDQDP
-88 AEVAAN
+88 AEIAAG

-103 FFINREGEAYRNDG
+103 FFTTVEGEAYRNDG
-117 LVENVVDREY
+117 LIENVVDREY
-127 FILGMQGES
+127 FILGMRGES

-146 DEQNIMA
+146 GEENIMV
-153 FFAPVIHNGE
+153 FFSPVFHNGNVV
-163 IIGVMSGAYRE
+163 GVMSGVYRE
-174 DTLSGYMNTA
+174 DTLSTYMNTE
-184 FFGVETT
+184 FFGVETS
-191 TFLCSPD
+191 TFLCSSD
-198 GDIVARSIESDNEY
+198 GMIVARSIETDTDFE
-212 DNVFT
+212 NVFM
-217 LIEDS
+217 LLESS
-222 RDTSIGIDELKS
+222 RDTSISIQELRE
-234 DFEEG
+234 DFEAG
-239 IPASFVYKTNDGG
+239 IPASFVYNSNAGG
-252 GSTYVTKLADFDWM
+252 GSTYATKLADFDWM
-266 LMRSFPEVI
+266 LMRSFPETI
-275 TNEMLENA
+275 TNNMLENA
-283 NIAGII
+283 NFAGII
-289 LVVGVLVAAGIV
+289 LVAGVITAAGLLI
-301 VIVLLVQSK
+301 IVLMVQSRK
-310 RRQNILLLE
+310 RQNVLLLE

-339 VNLKNNSY
+339 VNLVENSY
-347 QYLKAENDLRDLSS
+347 QYLKDEENLRNLPNS
-361 NGSFDSLRRALS
+361 GSFDFLRNTLAK
-373 DSATGEYT
+373 SANEEYT
-381 EVILKALDPD
+381 DVVLKSLDPD
-391 TIRNELKNGNPYYQ
+391 HIKRELKSGDPFYQ
-405 FEYHISSPTKANPDR
+405 FEYHIDARDEAGQNK

-425 VAVLALVRNNHG
+425 VSVLALARNNAG
-437 DPENILITV
+437 DPINILIAV
-446 QDVTDVKEREAA
+446 QDVTEVKAREAA
-458 QRLALQEAY
+458 QRVALQEAF

-490 PMNSIIGMTAIASM
+490 PMNSIMGMTAIASM
-504 HVDEP
+504 HVNEP
-509 ERVSDCLA
+509 DRVSDCLA

-546 AEENFEISEMVE
+546 AEEDFEISEMVE
-558 SLMTIVHPQV
+558 NLMTIVHPQV
-568 EAKHQELRTELVDIR
+568 EAKNQDLRTELVSIK

-604 AVKFTPEGGRITMR
+604 AVKFTPEGGKIIMRI
-618 MRELDSRIHGSACY
+618 RELESRIHGNACY

-643 SEDFVKTIF
+643 SEEFLETVF

-668 TGLGMSIVKSVV
+668 TGLGMSIVKSVI
-680 DLMNGSIDVD
+680 DLMNGSIDVE
-690 SELGVGTTFTVTIH
+690 SELGVGTTFTVTVH
-704 LKLRDCDEEDYSDLL
+704 LKLRDTDEEDLSDIIK
-719 SGHVLVVDDEEP
+719 GHVLVVDDEEA
-731 TCIVTCE
+731 TCQVTCE
-738 MLSDIGM
+738 MLNDIGM
-745 TSEYALSGQEG
+745 TSEYALSGRAG
-756 VEKVLEADKTD
+756 VEAVLEADKTD
-767 HPFNTVILD
+767 TPFNTVILD
-776 WRMPGMSGIEA
+776 WRMPGMSGVEA
-787 AKEIR
+787 AREIR
-792 QKAKNHIPIIILS
+792 EKAKNHFPIIILS

-814 EARAAGVNA
+814 EARAVGVNA

-845 KENPLDQSALLE
+845 KENPLDQSAILE
-857 SCGFDDK
+857 GCEFDEK

-889 VTHAENGRIAYDLLI
+889 VTHAENGRIAYELLI

-927 ATEAIRA
+927 AAKAIRD
-934 ASPDRPDLAK
+934 ASTDRPDLAK

-959 KHAKAA
+959 KHAKAS

-979 LVKILNTWLVGSGS
+979 LVKVLGYWLEQS
-993 EKDDLAD
+993 

>member
-1 MTNENTKGI
+1 MDKDKTKGI
-10 ARNRIIAAIAAVVV
+10 TRNRILASLAAVIIVII
-24 VVVALLLFMAANTN
+24 ALLLFMAANTN
-38 RINEQ
+38 RIYEQ

-73 ATVYENNIIVDDLDP
+73 ATVYENNSNVIDQDP
-88 AEVAAN
+88 AEIAVG

-103 FFINREGEAYRNDG
+103 FFTTIQGEAYRNDG
-117 LVENVVDREY
+117 LIENVVDREY
-127 FILGMQGES
+127 FILGMRGES

-146 DEQNIMA
+146 GEENIMV
-153 FFAPVIHNGE
+153 FFSPVFHNGNVV
-163 IIGVMSGAYRE
+163 GVMSGVYRE
-174 DTLSGYMNTA
+174 DTLSTYMNTE
-184 FFGVETT
+184 FFGVETS
-191 TFLCSPD
+191 TFLCSSD
-198 GDIVARSIESDNEY
+198 GMIVARSIEADTDFE
-212 DNVFT
+212 NVFM
-217 LIEDS
+217 LLESS
-222 RDTSIGIDELKS
+222 RDTSISIQELRE
-234 DFEEG
+234 DFEAG
-239 IPASFVYKTNDGG
+239 IPASFVYNNNAGG
-252 GSTYVTKLADFDWM
+252 GSTYATKLADFDWM
-266 LMRSFPEVI
+266 LMRSFPEAI
-275 TNEMLENA
+275 TNNMLENA
-283 NIAGII
+283 NFAGII
-289 LVVGVLVAAGIV
+289 LVAGVITAAGLLI
-301 VIVLLVQSK
+301 IVLMVQSRK
-310 RRQNILLLE
+310 RQNVLLLE

-339 VNLKNNSY
+339 VNLVENSY
-347 QYLKAENDLRDLSS
+347 QYLKDEESLRNLPN
-361 NGSFDSLRRALS
+361 NGSFEFLRNTLAK
-373 DSATGEYT
+373 SANEEYT
-381 EVILKALDPD
+381 DVVLKSLDPD
-391 TIRNELKNGNPYYQ
+391 HIKRELKSGDPFYQ
-405 FEYHISSPTKANPDR
+405 FEYHIDARDEAGQNK

-425 VAVLALVRNNHG
+425 VSVLALARNNAG
-437 DPENILITV
+437 DPINILIAV
-446 QDVTDVKEREAA
+446 QDVTEVKAREAA
-458 QRLALQEAY
+458 QRVALQEAF

-504 HVDEP
+504 HVNEP
-509 ERVSDCLA
+509 DRVSDCLA

-546 AEENFEISEMVE
+546 AEEDFEISEMVE
-558 SLMTIVHPQV
+558 NLMTIVHPQV
-568 EAKHQELRTELVDIR
+568 EAKNQDLRTELASIK

-604 AVKFTPEGGRITMR
+604 AVKFTPEGGKIVMRI
-618 MRELDSRIHGSACY
+618 RELESRIHGSACY

-643 SEDFVKTIF
+643 SEEFLETIF

-668 TGLGMSIVKSVV
+668 TGLGMSIVKSVI
-680 DLMNGSIDVD
+680 DLMNGSIDVE
-690 SELGVGTTFTVTIH
+690 SELGVGTTFTVTVH
-704 LKLRDCDEEDYSDLL
+704 LKLRDTDEEDLSDLIK
-719 SGHVLVVDDEEP
+719 GHVLVVDDEEA
-731 TCIVTCE
+731 TCQVTCE
-738 MLSDIGM
+738 MLNDIGM
-745 TSEYALSGQEG
+745 TSEYALSGRAG
-756 VEKVLEADKTD
+756 VDAVLEADKTD
-767 HPFNTVILD
+767 TPFNTVILD
-776 WRMPGMSGIEA
+776 WRMPGMSGVEA
-787 AKEIR
+787 AREIR
-792 QKAKNHIPIIILS
+792 EKAKNHIPIITLS

-814 EARAAGVNA
+814 EARAVGVNA

-845 KENPLDQSALLE
+845 KENPLDQSAMLE
-857 SCGFDDK
+857 GCEFDDK

-889 VTHAENGRIAYDLLI
+889 VTHAENGRIAYEMLI
-904 NGEPGEYDLVL
+904 DSEPGEYDLVL

-927 ATEAIRA
+927 AAKAIRD
-934 ASPDRPDLAK
+934 ASTDRPDLAK

-959 KHAKAA
+959 KHAKAS

-979 LVKILNTWLVGSGS
+979 LVKVLGYWLEQS
-993 EKDDLAD
+993 

>member
-1 MTNENTKGI
+1 MDKDKTKGI
-10 ARNRIIAAIAAVVV
+10 TRNRILASLAAVIIVII
-24 VVVALLLFMAANTN
+24 ALLLFMAANTN
-38 RINEQ
+38 RIYEQ

-73 ATVYENNIIVDDLDP
+73 ATVYENNSNVIDQDP
-88 AEVAAN
+88 AEIAAG

-103 FFINREGEAYRNDG
+103 FFTTIQGEAYRNDG
-117 LVENVVDREY
+117 LIENVVDREY
-127 FILGMQGES
+127 FILGMRGES

-146 DEQNIMA
+146 GEENIMV
-153 FFAPVIHNGE
+153 FFSPVFHNGNVV
-163 IIGVMSGAYRE
+163 GVMSGVYRE
-174 DTLSGYMNTA
+174 DTLSTYMNTE
-184 FFGVETT
+184 FFGVETS
-191 TFLCSPD
+191 TFLCSSD
-198 GDIVARSIESDNEY
+198 GMIVARSIEADTDFE
-212 DNVFT
+212 NVFM
-217 LIEDS
+217 LLESS
-222 RDTSIGIDELKS
+222 RDTSISIQELRE
-234 DFEEG
+234 DFEAG
-239 IPASFVYKTNDGG
+239 IPASFVYNNNAGA
-252 GSTYVTKLADFDWM
+252 GSTYATKLADFDWM
-266 LMRSFPEVI
+266 LMRSFPEAI
-275 TNEMLENA
+275 TNNMLENA
-283 NIAGII
+283 NFAGII
-289 LVVGVLVAAGIV
+289 LVAGVITAAGLLI
-301 VIVLLVQSK
+301 IVLMVQSRK
-310 RRQNILLLE
+310 RQNVLLLE

-339 VNLKNNSY
+339 VNLVENSY
-347 QYLKAENDLRDLSS
+347 QYLKDEESLRNLPN
-361 NGSFDSLRRALS
+361 NGSFEFLRNTLAK
-373 DSATGEYT
+373 SANEEYT
-381 EVILKALDPD
+381 DVVLKSLDPD
-391 TIRNELKNGNPYYQ
+391 HIKRELKSGDPFYQ
-405 FEYHISSPTKANPDR
+405 FEYHIDARDEAGQNK

-425 VAVLALVRNNHG
+425 VSVLALARDNAG
-437 DPENILITV
+437 DPINILIAV
-446 QDVTDVKEREAA
+446 QDVTEVKAREAA
-458 QRLALQEAY
+458 QRVALQEAF

-504 HVDEP
+504 HVNEP
-509 ERVSDCLA
+509 DRVSDCLA

-546 AEENFEISEMVE
+546 AEEDFEISEMVE
-558 SLMTIVHPQV
+558 NLMTIVHPQV
-568 EAKHQELRTELVDIR
+568 EAKNQDLRTELASIK

-604 AVKFTPEGGRITMR
+604 AVKFTPEGGKIVMRI
-618 MRELDSRIHGSACY
+618 RELESRIHGSACY

-643 SEDFVKTIF
+643 SEEFLETIF

-668 TGLGMSIVKSVV
+668 TGLGMSIVKSVI
-680 DLMNGSIDVD
+680 DLMNGSIDVE
-690 SELGVGTTFTVTIH
+690 SELGVGTTFTVTVH
-704 LKLRDCDEEDYSDLL
+704 LKLRDTDEEDLSDLIK
-719 SGHVLVVDDEEP
+719 GHVLVVDDEEA
-731 TCIVTCE
+731 TCQVTCE
-738 MLSDIGM
+738 MLNDIGM
-745 TSEYALSGQEG
+745 TSEYALSGRAG
-756 VEKVLEADKTD
+756 VDAVLEADKTD
-767 HPFNTVILD
+767 TPFNTVILD
-776 WRMPGMSGIEA
+776 WRMPGMSGVEA
-787 AKEIR
+787 AREIR
-792 QKAKNHIPIIILS
+792 EKAKNHIPIIILS

-814 EARAAGVNA
+814 EARAVGVNA

-845 KENPLDQSALLE
+845 KENPLDQSAMLE
-857 SCGFDDK
+857 GCEFDDK

-889 VTHAENGRIAYDLLI
+889 VTHAENGRIAYEMLI
-904 NGEPGEYDLVL
+904 DSEPGEYDLVL

-927 ATEAIRA
+927 AAKAIRD
-934 ASPDRPDLAK
+934 ASTDRPDLAK

-959 KHAKAA
+959 KHAKAS

-979 LVKILNTWLVGSGS
+979 LVKVLGYWLEQS
-993 EKDDLAD
+993 

>member
-1 MTNENTKGI
+1 MDKDKTKGI
-10 ARNRIIAAIAAVVV
+10 TRNRILASLAAVVIV
-24 VVVALLLFMAANTN
+24 IIALLLFMAANTN
-38 RINEQ
+38 RIYEQ

-73 ATVYENNIIVDDLDP
+73 ATVYENNSNVTDQDP
-88 AEVAAN
+88 AEIAAG

-103 FFINREGEAYRNDG
+103 FFTTVEGEAYRNDG
-117 LVENVVDREY
+117 LIENVVDREY
-127 FILGMQGES
+127 FILGMRGES

-146 DEQNIMA
+146 GEENIMV
-153 FFAPVIHNGE
+153 FFSPVFHNGNVV
-163 IIGVMSGAYRE
+163 GVMSGVYRE
-174 DTLSGYMNTA
+174 DTLSTYMNTE
-184 FFGVETT
+184 FFGEETS
-191 TFLCSPD
+191 TFLCSSD
-198 GDIVARSIESDNEY
+198 GTIVARSIETDTDFE
-212 DNVFT
+212 NVFM
-217 LIEDS
+217 LLESS
-222 RDTSIGIDELKS
+222 RDTSISIQELRE
-234 DFEEG
+234 DFEAG
-239 IPASFVYKTNDGG
+239 IPASFVYNSNAGG
-252 GSTYVTKLADFDWM
+252 GSTYATKLADFDWM
-266 LMRSFPEVI
+266 LMRSFPETI
-275 TNEMLENA
+275 TNNMLENA
-283 NIAGII
+283 NFAGII
-289 LVVGVLVAAGIV
+289 LVAGVITAAGLLI
-301 VIVLLVQSK
+301 IVLMVQSRK
-310 RRQNILLLE
+310 RQNVLLLE

-339 VNLKNNSY
+339 VNLVENSY
-347 QYLKAENDLRDLSS
+347 QYLKDEENLRNLPNS
-361 NGSFDSLRRALS
+361 GSFDFLRNTLAK
-373 DSATGEYT
+373 SANEEYT
-381 EVILKALDPD
+381 DVVLKSLDPD
-391 TIRNELKNGNPYYQ
+391 HIKRELKSGDPFYQ
-405 FEYHISSPTKANPDR
+405 FEYHIDARDEAGQNK

-425 VAVLALVRNNHG
+425 VSVLALARNNAG
-437 DPENILITV
+437 DPINILIAV
-446 QDVTDVKEREAA
+446 QDVTEVKAREAA
-458 QRLALQEAY
+458 QRVALQEAF

-490 PMNSIIGMTAIASM
+490 PMNSIMGMTAIASM
-504 HVDEP
+504 HVNEP
-509 ERVSDCLA
+509 DRVSDCLA

-546 AEENFEISEMVE
+546 AEEDFEISEMVE
-558 SLMTIVHPQV
+558 NLMTIVHPQV
-568 EAKHQELRTELVDIR
+568 EAKNQDLRTELVSIK

-604 AVKFTPEGGRITMR
+604 AVKFTPEGGKIIMRI
-618 MRELDSRIHGSACY
+618 RELESRIHGSACY

-643 SEDFVKTIF
+643 SEEFLETIF

-668 TGLGMSIVKSVV
+668 TGLGMSIVKSVI
-680 DLMNGSIDVD
+680 DLMNGSIDVE
-690 SELGVGTTFTVTIH
+690 SELGVGTTFTVTVH
-704 LKLRDCDEEDYSDLL
+704 LKLRDTDEEDLSDIIK
-719 SGHVLVVDDEEP
+719 GHVLVVDDEEA
-731 TCIVTCE
+731 TCQVTCE
-738 MLSDIGM
+738 MLNDIGM
-745 TSEYALSGQEG
+745 TSEYALSGRAG
-756 VEKVLEADKTD
+756 VDAVLEADKTD
-767 HPFNTVILD
+767 TPFNTVILD
-776 WRMPGMSGIEA
+776 WRMPGMSGVEA
-787 AKEIR
+787 AREIR
-792 QKAKNHIPIIILS
+792 EKAKNHIPIIILS

-814 EARAAGVNA
+814 EARAVGVNA

-845 KENPLDQSALLE
+845 KENPLDQSAMLE
-857 SCGFDDK
+857 GCEFDDK

-889 VTHAENGRIAYDLLI
+889 VTHAENGRIAYEMLI
-904 NGEPGEYDLVL
+904 DSEPGEYDLVL

-927 ATEAIRA
+927 AAKAIRD
-934 ASPDRPDLAK
+934 ASTDRPDLAK

-959 KHAKAA
+959 KHAKAS

-979 LVKILNTWLVGSGS
+979 LVKVLGYWLEQS
-993 EKDDLAD
+993 

>member
-1 MTNENTKGI
+1 MDKDKTKGI
-10 ARNRIIAAIAAVVV
+10 TRNRILASLAAVVIV
-24 VVVALLLFMAANTN
+24 IIALLLFMAANTN
-38 RINEQ
+38 RIYEQ

-73 ATVYENNIIVDDLDP
+73 ATVYENNSNVTDQDP
-88 AEVAAN
+88 AEIAAG

-103 FFINREGEAYRNDG
+103 FFTTVEGEAYRNDG
-117 LVENVVDREY
+117 LIENVVDREY
-127 FILGMQGES
+127 FILGMRGES

-146 DEQNIMA
+146 GEENIMV
-153 FFAPVIHNGE
+153 FFSPVFHNGNVV
-163 IIGVMSGAYRE
+163 GVMSGVYRE
-174 DTLSGYMNTA
+174 DTLSTYMNTE
-184 FFGVETT
+184 FFGVETS
-191 TFLCSPD
+191 TFLCSSD
-198 GDIVARSIESDNEY
+198 GTIVARSIETDTDFE
-212 DNVFT
+212 NVFM
-217 LIEDS
+217 LLESS
-222 RDTSIGIDELKS
+222 RDTSISIQELRE
-234 DFEEG
+234 DFEAG
-239 IPASFVYKTNDGG
+239 IPASFVYNSNAGG
-252 GSTYVTKLADFDWM
+252 GSTYATKLADFDWM
-266 LMRSFPEVI
+266 LMRSFPETI
-275 TNEMLENA
+275 TNNMLENA
-283 NIAGII
+283 NFAGIF
-289 LVVGVLVAAGIV
+289 LVAGVITAAGLLI
-301 VIVLLVQSK
+301 IVLMVQSRK
-310 RRQNILLLE
+310 RQNVLLLE

-339 VNLKNNSY
+339 VNLVENSY
-347 QYLKAENDLRDLSS
+347 QYLKDEENLRNLPNS
-361 NGSFDSLRRALS
+361 GSFDFLRNTLAK
-373 DSATGEYT
+373 SANEEYT
-381 EVILKALDPD
+381 DVVLKSLDPD
-391 TIRNELKNGNPYYQ
+391 HIKRELKSGDPFYQ
-405 FEYHISSPTKANPDR
+405 FEYHIDARDEAGQNK

-425 VAVLALVRNNHG
+425 VSVLALARNNAG
-437 DPENILITV
+437 DPINILIAV
-446 QDVTDVKEREAA
+446 QDVTEVKAREAA
-458 QRLALQEAY
+458 QRVALQEAF

-490 PMNSIIGMTAIASM
+490 PMNSIMGMTAIASM
-504 HVDEP
+504 HVNEP
-509 ERVSDCLA
+509 DRVSDCLA

-546 AEENFEISEMVE
+546 AEEDFEISEMVE
-558 SLMTIVHPQV
+558 NLMTIVHPQV
-568 EAKHQELRTELVDIR
+568 EAKNQDLRTELVSIK

-604 AVKFTPEGGRITMR
+604 AVKFTPEGGKIIMRI
-618 MRELDSRIHGSACY
+618 RELESRIHGSACY

-643 SEDFVKTIF
+643 SEEFLETIF

-668 TGLGMSIVKSVV
+668 TGLGMSIVKSVI
-680 DLMNGSIDVD
+680 DLMNGSIDVE
-690 SELGVGTTFTVTIH
+690 SELGVGTTFTVTVH
-704 LKLRDCDEEDYSDLL
+704 LKLRDTDEEDLSDIIK
-719 SGHVLVVDDEEP
+719 GHVLVVDDEEA
-731 TCIVTCE
+731 TCQVTCE
-738 MLSDIGM
+738 MLNDIGM
-745 TSEYALSGQEG
+745 TSEYALSGRAG
-756 VEKVLEADKTD
+756 VDAVLEADKTD
-767 HPFNTVILD
+767 TPFNTVILD
-776 WRMPGMSGIEA
+776 WRMPGMSGVEA
-787 AKEIR
+787 AREIR
-792 QKAKNHIPIIILS
+792 EKAKNHIPIIILS

-814 EARAAGVNA
+814 EARAVGVNA

-845 KENPLDQSALLE
+845 KENPLDQSAMLE
-857 SCGFDDK
+857 GCEFDDK

-889 VTHAENGRIAYDLLI
+889 VTHAENGRIAYEMLI
-904 NGEPGEYDLVL
+904 DSEPGEYDLVL

-927 ATEAIRA
+927 AAKAIRD
-934 ASPDRPDLAK
+934 ASTDRPDLAK

-959 KHAKAA
+959 KHAKAS

-979 LVKILNTWLVGSGS
+979 LVKVLGYWLEQS
-993 EKDDLAD
+993 

>member
-1 MTNENTKGI
+1 MDKDKTKGI
-10 ARNRIIAAIAAVVV
+10 TRNRILASLAAVVIV
-24 VVVALLLFMAANTN
+24 IIALLLFMAANTN
-38 RINEQ
+38 RIYEQ

-73 ATVYENNIIVDDLDP
+73 ATVYENNSNVTDQDP
-88 AEVAAN
+88 AEIAAG

-103 FFINREGEAYRNDG
+103 FFTTVEGEAYRNDG
-117 LVENVVDREY
+117 LIENVVDREY
-127 FILGMQGES
+127 FILGMRGES

-146 DEQNIMA
+146 GEENIMV
-153 FFAPVIHNGE
+153 FFSPVFHNGNVV
-163 IIGVMSGAYRE
+163 GVMSGVYRE
-174 DTLSGYMNTA
+174 DTLSTYMNTE
-184 FFGVETT
+184 FFGVETS
-191 TFLCSPD
+191 TFLCSSD
-198 GDIVARSIESDNEY
+198 GMIVARSIETDTDFE
-212 DNVFT
+212 NVFM
-217 LIEDS
+217 LLESS
-222 RDTSIGIDELKS
+222 RDTSISIQELRE
-234 DFEEG
+234 DFEAG
-239 IPASFVYKTNDGG
+239 IPASFVYNSNAGG
-252 GSTYVTKLADFDWM
+252 GSTYATKLADFDWM
-266 LMRSFPEVI
+266 LMRSFPETI
-275 TNEMLENA
+275 TNNMLENA
-283 NIAGII
+283 NFAGII
-289 LVVGVLVAAGIV
+289 LVAGVITAAGLLI
-301 VIVLLVQSK
+301 IVLMVQSRK
-310 RRQNILLLE
+310 RQNVLLLE

-339 VNLKNNSY
+339 VNLVENSY
-347 QYLKAENDLRDLSS
+347 QYLKDEENLRNLPNS
-361 NGSFDSLRRALS
+361 GSFDFLRNTLAK
-373 DSATGEYT
+373 SANEEYT
-381 EVILKALDPD
+381 DVVLKSLDPD
-391 TIRNELKNGNPYYQ
+391 HIKRELKSGDPFYQ
-405 FEYHISSPTKANPDR
+405 FEYHIDARDEAGQNK

-425 VAVLALVRNNHG
+425 VSVLALARNNAG
-437 DPENILITV
+437 DPINILIAV
-446 QDVTDVKEREAA
+446 QDVTEVKAREAA
-458 QRLALQEAY
+458 QRVALQEAF

-490 PMNSIIGMTAIASM
+490 PMNSIMGMTAIASM
-504 HVDEP
+504 HVNEP
-509 ERVSDCLA
+509 DRVSDCLA

-546 AEENFEISEMVE
+546 AEEDFEISEMVE
-558 SLMTIVHPQV
+558 NLMTIVHPQV
-568 EAKHQELRTELVDIR
+568 EAKNQDLRTELVSIK

-604 AVKFTPEGGRITMR
+604 AVKFTPEGGKIIMRI
-618 MRELDSRIHGSACY
+618 RELESRIHGSACY

-643 SEDFVKTIF
+643 SEEFLETIF

-668 TGLGMSIVKSVV
+668 TGLGMSIVKSVI
-680 DLMNGSIDVD
+680 DLMNGSIDVE
-690 SELGVGTTFTVTIH
+690 SELGVGTTFTVTVH
-704 LKLRDCDEEDYSDLL
+704 LKLRDTDEEDLSDIIK
-719 SGHVLVVDDEEP
+719 GHVLVVDDEEA
-731 TCIVTCE
+731 TCQVTCE
-738 MLSDIGM
+738 MLNDIGM
-745 TSEYALSGQEG
+745 TSEYALSGRAG
-756 VEKVLEADKTD
+756 VEAVLEADKTD
-767 HPFNTVILD
+767 TPFNTVILD
-776 WRMPGMSGIEA
+776 WRMPGMSGVEA
-787 AKEIR
+787 AREIR
-792 QKAKNHIPIIILS
+792 EKAKNHIPIIILS

-814 EARAAGVNA
+814 KARAVGVNA

-845 KENPLDQSALLE
+845 KENPLDQSAILE
-857 SCGFDDK
+857 GCEFDEK

-889 VTHAENGRIAYDLLI
+889 VTHAENGRIAYELLI

-927 ATEAIRA
+927 AAKAIRD
-934 ASPDRPDLAK
+934 ASTDRPDLAK

-959 KHAKAA
+959 KHAKAS

-979 LVKILNTWLVGSGS
+979 LVKVLGYWLEQS
-993 EKDDLAD
+993 

>member
-1 MTNENTKGI
+1 MDKDKTKGI
-10 ARNRIIAAIAAVVV
+10 TRNRILASLAAVIIVII
-24 VVVALLLFMAANTN
+24 ALLLFMAANTN
-38 RINEQ
+38 RIYEQ

-73 ATVYENNIIVDDLDP
+73 ATVYENNSNVIDQDP
-88 AEVAAN
+88 AEIAAG

-103 FFINREGEAYRNDG
+103 FFTTIQGEAYRNDG
-117 LVENVVDREY
+117 LIENVVDREY
-127 FILGMQGES
+127 FILGMRGES

-146 DEQNIMA
+146 GEENIMV
-153 FFAPVIHNGE
+153 FFSPVFHNGNVV
-163 IIGVMSGAYRE
+163 GVMSGVYRE
-174 DTLSGYMNTA
+174 DTLSTYMNTE
-184 FFGVETT
+184 FFGVETS
-191 TFLCSPD
+191 TFLCSSD
-198 GDIVARSIESDNEY
+198 GMIVARSIEADTDFE
-212 DNVFT
+212 NVFM
-217 LIEDS
+217 LLESS
-222 RDTSIGIDELKS
+222 RDTSISIQELRE
-234 DFEEG
+234 DFEAG
-239 IPASFVYKTNDGG
+239 IPASFVYNNNAGA
-252 GSTYVTKLADFDWM
+252 GSTYATKLADFDWM
-266 LMRSFPEVI
+266 LMRSFPEAI
-275 TNEMLENA
+275 TNNMLENA
-283 NIAGII
+283 NFAGII
-289 LVVGVLVAAGIV
+289 LVAGVITAAGLLI
-301 VIVLLVQSK
+301 IVLMVQSRK
-310 RRQNILLLE
+310 RQNVLLLE

-339 VNLKNNSY
+339 VNLVENSY
-347 QYLKAENDLRDLSS
+347 QYLKDEESLRNLPN
-361 NGSFDSLRRALS
+361 NGSFEFLRNTLAK
-373 DSATGEYT
+373 SANEEYT
-381 EVILKALDPD
+381 DVVLKSLDPD
-391 TIRNELKNGNPYYQ
+391 HIKRELKSGDPFYQ
-405 FEYHISSPTKANPDR
+405 FEYHIDARDEAGQNK

-425 VAVLALVRNNHG
+425 VSVLALARDNAG
-437 DPENILITV
+437 DPINILIAV
-446 QDVTDVKEREAA
+446 QDVTEVKAREAA
-458 QRLALQEAY
+458 QRIALQEAF

-504 HVDEP
+504 HVNEP
-509 ERVSDCLA
+509 DRVSDCLA

-546 AEENFEISEMVE
+546 AEEDFEISEMVE
-558 SLMTIVHPQV
+558 NLMTIVHPQV
-568 EAKHQELRTELVDIR
+568 EAKNQDLRTELASIK

-604 AVKFTPEGGRITMR
+604 AVKFTPEGGKIVMRI
-618 MRELDSRIHGSACY
+618 RELESRIHGSACY

-643 SEDFVKTIF
+643 SEEFLETIF

-668 TGLGMSIVKSVV
+668 TGLGMSIVKSVI
-680 DLMNGSIDVD
+680 DLMNGSIDVE
-690 SELGVGTTFTVTIH
+690 SELGVGTTFTVTVH
-704 LKLRDCDEEDYSDLL
+704 LKLRDTDEEDLSDLIK
-719 SGHVLVVDDEEP
+719 GHVLVVDDEEA
-731 TCIVTCE
+731 TCQVTCE
-738 MLSDIGM
+738 MLNDIGM
-745 TSEYALSGQEG
+745 TSEYALSGRAG
-756 VEKVLEADKTD
+756 VDAVLEADKTD
-767 HPFNTVILD
+767 TPFNTVILD
-776 WRMPGMSGIEA
+776 WRMPGMSGVEA
-787 AKEIR
+787 AREIR
-792 QKAKNHIPIIILS
+792 EKAKNHIPIIILS

-814 EARAAGVNA
+814 EARAVGVNA

-845 KENPLDQSALLE
+845 KENPLDQSAMLE
-857 SCGFDDK
+857 GCEFDEK

-889 VTHAENGRIAYDLLI
+889 VTHAENGRIAYEMLI
-904 NGEPGEYDLVL
+904 DSEPGEYDLVL

-927 ATEAIRA
+927 AAKAIRD
-934 ASPDRPDLAK
+934 ASTDRPDLAK

-959 KHAKAA
+959 KHAKAS

-979 LVKILNTWLVGSGS
+979 LVKVLGYWLEQS
-993 EKDDLAD
+993 

>member
-1 MTNENTKGI
+1 MDKDKTKGI
-10 ARNRIIAAIAAVVV
+10 TRNRILASLAAVVIV
-24 VVVALLLFMAANTN
+24 IIALLLFMAANTN
-38 RINEQ
+38 RIYEQ

-73 ATVYENNIIVDDLDP
+73 ATVYENNSNVTDQDP
-88 AEVAAN
+88 AEIAAG

-103 FFINREGEAYRNDG
+103 FFTTVEGEAYRNDG
-117 LVENVVDREY
+117 LIENVVDREY
-127 FILGMQGES
+127 FILGMRGES

-146 DEQNIMA
+146 GEENIMV
-153 FFAPVIHNGE
+153 FFSPVFHNGNVV
-163 IIGVMSGAYRE
+163 GVMSGVYRE
-174 DTLSGYMNTA
+174 DTLSTYMNTE
-184 FFGVETT
+184 FFGVETS
-191 TFLCSPD
+191 TFLCSSD
-198 GDIVARSIESDNEY
+198 GMIVARSIETDTDFE
-212 DNVFT
+212 NVFM
-217 LIEDS
+217 LLESS
-222 RDTSIGIDELKS
+222 RDTSISIQELRE
-234 DFEEG
+234 DFEAG
-239 IPASFVYKTNDGG
+239 IPASFVYNSNAGG
-252 GSTYVTKLADFDWM
+252 GSTYATKLADFDWM
-266 LMRSFPEVI
+266 LMRSFPETI
-275 TNEMLENA
+275 TNNMLENA
-283 NIAGII
+283 NFAGII
-289 LVVGVLVAAGIV
+289 LVAGVITAAGLLI
-301 VIVLLVQSK
+301 IVLMVQSRK
-310 RRQNILLLE
+310 RQNVLLLE

-324 RIIDAST
+324 RIIDVST

-339 VNLKNNSY
+339 VNLVENSY
-347 QYLKAENDLRDLSS
+347 QYLKDEENLRNLPNS
-361 NGSFDSLRRALS
+361 GSFDFLRNTLAKS
-373 DSATGEYT
+373 TNEEYT
-381 EVILKALDPD
+381 DVVLKSLDPD
-391 TIRNELKNGNPYYQ
+391 HIKRELKSGDPFYQ
-405 FEYHISSPTKANPDR
+405 FEYHIDARDEAGQNK

-425 VAVLALVRNNHG
+425 VSVLALARNNAG
-437 DPENILITV
+437 DPINILIAV
-446 QDVTDVKEREAA
+446 QDVTEVKAREAA
-458 QRLALQEAY
+458 QRVALQEAF

-490 PMNSIIGMTAIASM
+490 PMNSIMGMTAIASM
-504 HVDEP
+504 HVNEP
-509 ERVSDCLA
+509 DRVSDCLA

-546 AEENFEISEMVE
+546 AEEDFEISEMVE
-558 SLMTIVHPQV
+558 NLMTIVHPQV
-568 EAKHQELRTELVDIR
+568 EAKNQDLRTELVSIK

-604 AVKFTPEGGRITMR
+604 AVKFTPEGGKIIMRI
-618 MRELDSRIHGSACY
+618 RELESRIHGNACY

-643 SEDFVKTIF
+643 SEEFLETVF

-668 TGLGMSIVKSVV
+668 TGLGMSIVKSVI
-680 DLMNGSIDVD
+680 DLMNGSIDVE
-690 SELGVGTTFTVTIH
+690 SELGVGTTFTVTVH
-704 LKLRDCDEEDYSDLL
+704 LKLRDTDEEDLSDIIK
-719 SGHVLVVDDEEP
+719 GHVLVVDDEEA
-731 TCIVTCE
+731 TCQVTCE
-738 MLSDIGM
+738 MLNDIGM
-745 TSEYALSGQEG
+745 TSEYALSGRAG
-756 VEKVLEADKTD
+756 VEAVLEADKTD
-767 HPFNTVILD
+767 TPFNTVILD
-776 WRMPGMSGIEA
+776 WRMPGMSGVEA
-787 AKEIR
+787 AREIR
-792 QKAKNHIPIIILS
+792 EKAKNHIPIIILS

-814 EARAAGVNA
+814 EARAVGVNA

-845 KENPLDQSALLE
+845 KENPLDQSAMLE
-857 SCGFDDK
+857 GCEFDDK

-889 VTHAENGRIAYDLLI
+889 VTHAENGRIAYEMLI
-904 NGEPGEYDLVL
+904 DSEPGEYDLVL

-927 ATEAIRA
+927 AAKAIRD
-934 ASPDRPDLAK
+934 ASTDRPDLAK

-959 KHAKAA
+959 KHAKAS

-979 LVKILNTWLVGSGS
+979 LVKVLGYWLEQS
-993 EKDDLAD
+993 

>member
-1 MTNENTKGI
+1 MDKDKTKGI
-10 ARNRIIAAIAAVVV
+10 TRNRILASLAAVIIVII
-24 VVVALLLFMAANTN
+24 ALLLFMAANTN
-38 RINEQ
+38 RIYEQ

-73 ATVYENNIIVDDLDP
+73 ATVYENNSNVIDQDP
-88 AEVAAN
+88 AEIAAG

-103 FFINREGEAYRNDG
+103 FFTTIQGEAYRNDG
-117 LVENVVDREY
+117 LIENVVDREY
-127 FILGMQGES
+127 FILGMRGES

-146 DEQNIMA
+146 GEENIMV
-153 FFAPVIHNGE
+153 FFSPVFHNGNVV
-163 IIGVMSGAYRE
+163 GVMSGVYRE
-174 DTLSGYMNTA
+174 DTLSTYMNTE
-184 FFGVETT
+184 FFGVETS
-191 TFLCSPD
+191 TFLCSSD
-198 GDIVARSIESDNEY
+198 GMIVARSIEADTDFE
-212 DNVFT
+212 NV
-217 LIEDS
+217 LLLLESS
-222 RDTSIGIDELKS
+222 RDTSISIQELRE
-234 DFEEG
+234 DFEAG
-239 IPASFVYKTNDGG
+239 IPASFVYNNNAGA
-252 GSTYVTKLADFDWM
+252 GSTYATKLADFDWM
-266 LMRSFPEVI
+266 LMRSFPEAI
-275 TNEMLENA
+275 TNNMLENA
-283 NIAGII
+283 NFAGII
-289 LVVGVLVAAGIV
+289 LVAGVITAAGLLI
-301 VIVLLVQSK
+301 IVLMVQSRK
-310 RRQNILLLE
+310 RQNVLLLE

-339 VNLKNNSY
+339 VNLVENSY
-347 QYLKAENDLRDLSS
+347 QYLKDEESLRNLPN
-361 NGSFDSLRRALS
+361 NGSFEFLRNTLAK
-373 DSATGEYT
+373 SANEEYT
-381 EVILKALDPD
+381 DVVLKSLDPD
-391 TIRNELKNGNPYYQ
+391 HIKRELKSGDPFYQ
-405 FEYHISSPTKANPDR
+405 FEYHIDARDEAGQNK

-425 VAVLALVRNNHG
+425 VSVLALARDNAG
-437 DPENILITV
+437 DPINILIAV
-446 QDVTDVKEREAA
+446 QDVTEVKAREAA
-458 QRLALQEAY
+458 QRIALQEAF

-504 HVDEP
+504 HVNEP
-509 ERVSDCLA
+509 DRVSDCLA

-546 AEENFEISEMVE
+546 AEEDFEISEMVE
-558 SLMTIVHPQV
+558 NLMTIVHPQV
-568 EAKHQELRTELVDIR
+568 EAKNQDLRTELASIK

-604 AVKFTPEGGRITMR
+604 AVKFTPEGGKIVMRI
-618 MRELDSRIHGSACY
+618 RELESRIHGSACY

-643 SEDFVKTIF
+643 SEEFLETIF

-668 TGLGMSIVKSVV
+668 TGLGMSIVKSVI
-680 DLMNGSIDVD
+680 DLMNGSIDVE
-690 SELGVGTTFTVTIH
+690 SELGVGTTFTVTVH
-704 LKLRDCDEEDYSDLL
+704 LKLRDTDEEDLSDLIK
-719 SGHVLVVDDEEP
+719 GHVLVVDDEEA
-731 TCIVTCE
+731 TCQVTCE
-738 MLSDIGM
+738 MLNDIGM
-745 TSEYALSGQEG
+745 TSEYALSGRAG
-756 VEKVLEADKTD
+756 VDAVLEADKTD
-767 HPFNTVILD
+767 TPFNTVILD
-776 WRMPGMSGIEA
+776 WRMPGMSGVEA
-787 AKEIR
+787 AREIR
-792 QKAKNHIPIIILS
+792 EKAKNHIPIIILS

-814 EARAAGVNA
+814 EARAVGVNA

-845 KENPLDQSALLE
+845 KENPLDQSAMLE
-857 SCGFDDK
+857 GCEFDEK

-889 VTHAENGRIAYDLLI
+889 VTHAENGRIAYEMLI
-904 NGEPGEYDLVL
+904 DSEPGEYDLVL

-927 ATEAIRA
+927 AAKAIRD
-934 ASPDRPDLAK
+934 ASTDRPDLAK

-959 KHAKAA
+959 KHAKAS

-979 LVKILNTWLVGSGS
+979 LVKVLGYWLEQS
-993 EKDDLAD
+993 

>member
-1 MTNENTKGI
+1 MDKDKTKGI
-10 ARNRIIAAIAAVVV
+10 TRNRILASLAAVVIV
-24 VVVALLLFMAANTN
+24 IIALLLFMAANTN
-38 RINEQ
+38 RIYEQ

-73 ATVYENNIIVDDLDP
+73 ATVYENNSNVTDQDP
-88 AEVAAN
+88 AEIAAG

-103 FFINREGEAYRNDG
+103 FFTTVEGEAYRNDG
-117 LVENVVDREY
+117 LIENVVDREY
-127 FILGMQGES
+127 FILGMRGES

-146 DEQNIMA
+146 GEENIMV
-153 FFAPVIHNGE
+153 FFSPVFHNGNVV
-163 IIGVMSGAYRE
+163 GVMSGVYRE
-174 DTLSGYMNTA
+174 DTLSTYMNTE
-184 FFGVETT
+184 FFGVETS
-191 TFLCSPD
+191 TFLCSSD
-198 GDIVARSIESDNEY
+198 GMIVARSIETDTDFE
-212 DNVFT
+212 NVFM
-217 LIEDS
+217 LLESS
-222 RDTSIGIDELKS
+222 RDTSISIQELRE
-234 DFEEG
+234 DFEAG
-239 IPASFVYKTNDGG
+239 IPASFVYNSNAGG
-252 GSTYVTKLADFDWM
+252 GSTYATKLADFDWM
-266 LMRSFPEVI
+266 LMRSFPETI
-275 TNEMLENA
+275 TNNMLENA
-283 NIAGII
+283 NFAGII
-289 LVVGVLVAAGIV
+289 LVAGVITAAGLLI
-301 VIVLLVQSK
+301 IVLMVQSRK
-310 RRQNILLLE
+310 RQNVLLLE

-339 VNLKNNSY
+339 VNLVENSY
-347 QYLKAENDLRDLSS
+347 QYLKDEENLRNLPNS
-361 NGSFDSLRRALS
+361 GSFDFLRNTLAK
-373 DSATGEYT
+373 SANEEYT
-381 EVILKALDPD
+381 DVVLKSLDPD
-391 TIRNELKNGNPYYQ
+391 HIKRELKSGDPFYQ
-405 FEYHISSPTKANPDR
+405 FEYHIDARDEAGQNK

-425 VAVLALVRNNHG
+425 VSVLALARNNAG
-437 DPENILITV
+437 DPINILIAV
-446 QDVTDVKEREAA
+446 QDVTEVKAREAA
-458 QRLALQEAY
+458 QRVALQEAF

-490 PMNSIIGMTAIASM
+490 PMNSIMGMTAIASM
-504 HVDEP
+504 HVNEP
-509 ERVSDCLA
+509 DRVSDCLA

-546 AEENFEISEMVE
+546 AEEDFEISEMVE
-558 SLMTIVHPQV
+558 NLMTIVHPQV
-568 EAKHQELRTELVDIR
+568 EAKNQDLRTELVSIK

-604 AVKFTPEGGRITMR
+604 AVKFTPEGGKIIMRI
-618 MRELDSRIHGSACY
+618 RELESRIHGNACY

-643 SEDFVKTIF
+643 SEEFLETVF

-668 TGLGMSIVKSVV
+668 TGLGMSIVKSVI
-680 DLMNGSIDVD
+680 DLMNGSIDVE
-690 SELGVGTTFTVTIH
+690 SELGVGTTFTVTVH
-704 LKLRDCDEEDYSDLL
+704 LKLRDTDEEDLSDIIK
-719 SGHVLVVDDEEP
+719 GHVLVVDDEEA
-731 TCIVTCE
+731 TCQVTCE
-738 MLSDIGM
+738 MLNDIGM
-745 TSEYALSGQEG
+745 TSEYALSGRAG
-756 VEKVLEADKTD
+756 VEAVLEADKTD
-767 HPFNTVILD
+767 TPFNTVILD
-776 WRMPGMSGIEA
+776 WRMPGMSGVEA
-787 AKEIR
+787 AREIR
-792 QKAKNHIPIIILS
+792 EKAKNHIPIIILS

-814 EARAAGVNA
+814 EARAVGVNA

-845 KENPLDQSALLE
+845 KENPLDQSAILE
-857 SCGFDDK
+857 GCEFDEK

-889 VTHAENGRIAYDLLI
+889 VTHAENGRIAYELLI

-927 ATEAIRA
+927 AAKAIRD
-934 ASPDRPDLAK
+934 ASTDRPDLAK
-944 IPIIALSADAFAEDM
+944 IPIIALSADAFAEDT
-959 KHAKAA
+959 KHAKAS

-979 LVKILNTWLVGSGS
+979 LVKVLGYWLEQS
-993 EKDDLAD
+993 

>member
-1 MTNENTKGI
+1 MDKDKTKGI
-10 ARNRIIAAIAAVVV
+10 TRNRILASLAAVVIV
-24 VVVALLLFMAANTN
+24 IIALLLFMAANTN
-38 RINEQ
+38 RIYEQ

-73 ATVYENNIIVDDLDP
+73 ATVYENNNNVTDQDP
-88 AEVAAN
+88 AEIAAG

-103 FFINREGEAYRNDG
+103 FFTTVEGEAYRNDG
-117 LVENVVDREY
+117 LIENVVDREY
-127 FILGMQGES
+127 FILGMRGES

-146 DEQNIMA
+146 GEENIMV
-153 FFAPVIHNGE
+153 FFSPVFHNGNVV
-163 IIGVMSGAYRE
+163 GVMSGVYRE
-174 DTLSGYMNTA
+174 DTLSTYMNTE
-184 FFGVETT
+184 FFGVETS
-191 TFLCSPD
+191 TFLCSSD
-198 GDIVARSIESDNEY
+198 GMIVARSIETDTDFE
-212 DNVFT
+212 NVFM
-217 LIEDS
+217 LLESS
-222 RDTSIGIDELKS
+222 RDTSISIQELRE
-234 DFEEG
+234 DFEAG
-239 IPASFVYKTNDGG
+239 IPASFVYNSNAGG
-252 GSTYVTKLADFDWM
+252 GSTYATKLADFDWM
-266 LMRSFPEVI
+266 LMRSFPETI
-275 TNEMLENA
+275 TNNMLENA
-283 NIAGII
+283 NFAGII
-289 LVVGVLVAAGIV
+289 LVAGVITAAGLLI
-301 VIVLLVQSK
+301 IVLMVQSRK
-310 RRQNILLLE
+310 RQNVLLLE

-339 VNLKNNSY
+339 VNLVENSY
-347 QYLKAENDLRDLSS
+347 QYLKDEENLRNLPNS
-361 NGSFDSLRRALS
+361 GSFDFLRNTLAK
-373 DSATGEYT
+373 SANEEYT
-381 EVILKALDPD
+381 DVVLKSLDPD
-391 TIRNELKNGNPYYQ
+391 HIKRELKSGDPFYQ
-405 FEYHISSPTKANPDR
+405 FEYHIDARDEAGQNK

-425 VAVLALVRNNHG
+425 VSVLALARNNAG
-437 DPENILITV
+437 DPINILIAV
-446 QDVTDVKEREAA
+446 QDVTEVKAREAA
-458 QRLALQEAY
+458 QRVALQEAF

-490 PMNSIIGMTAIASM
+490 PMNSIMGMTAIASM
-504 HVDEP
+504 HVNEP
-509 ERVSDCLA
+509 DRVSDCLA

-546 AEENFEISEMVE
+546 AEEDFEISEMVE
-558 SLMTIVHPQV
+558 NLMTIVHPQV
-568 EAKHQELRTELVDIR
+568 EAKNQDLRTELVSIK

-604 AVKFTPEGGRITMR
+604 AVKFTPEGGKIIMRI
-618 MRELDSRIHGSACY
+618 RELESRIHGSACY

-643 SEDFVKTIF
+643 SEEFLETIF

-668 TGLGMSIVKSVV
+668 TGLGMSIVKSVI
-680 DLMNGSIDVD
+680 DLMNGSIDVE
-690 SELGVGTTFTVTIH
+690 SELGVGTTFTVTVH
-704 LKLRDCDEEDYSDLL
+704 LKLRDTDEEDLSDIIK
-719 SGHVLVVDDEEP
+719 GHVLVVDDEEA
-731 TCIVTCE
+731 TCQVTCE
-738 MLSDIGM
+738 MLNDIGM
-745 TSEYALSGQEG
+745 TSEYALSGRAG
-756 VEKVLEADKTD
+756 VEAVLEADKTD
-767 HPFNTVILD
+767 TPFNTVILD
-776 WRMPGMSGIEA
+776 WRMPGMSGVEA
-787 AKEIR
+787 AREIR
-792 QKAKNHIPIIILS
+792 EKAKNHIPIIILS

-814 EARAAGVNA
+814 EARAVGVNA

-845 KENPLDQSALLE
+845 KENPLDQSAILE
-857 SCGFDDK
+857 GCEFDEK

-889 VTHAENGRIAYDLLI
+889 VTHAENGRIAYELLI

-927 ATEAIRA
+927 AAKAIRD
-934 ASPDRPDLAK
+934 ASTDRPDLAK

-959 KHAKAA
+959 KHAKAS

-979 LVKILNTWLVGSGS
+979 LVKVLGYWLEQS
-993 EKDDLAD
+993 

>member
-1 MTNENTKGI
+1 MDKDKTKGI
-10 ARNRIIAAIAAVVV
+10 TRNRILASLAAVIIVII
-24 VVVALLLFMAANTN
+24 ALLLFMAANTN
-38 RINEQ
+38 RIYEQ

-73 ATVYENNIIVDDLDP
+73 ATVYENNSNVIDQDP
-88 AEVAAN
+88 AEIAAG

-103 FFINREGEAYRNDG
+103 FFTTIQGEAYRNDG
-117 LVENVVDREY
+117 LIENVVDREY
-127 FILGMQGES
+127 FILGMRGES

-146 DEQNIMA
+146 GEENIMV
-153 FFAPVIHNGE
+153 FFSPVFHNGNVV
-163 IIGVMSGAYRE
+163 GVMSGVYRE
-174 DTLSGYMNTA
+174 DTLSTYMNTE
-184 FFGVETT
+184 FFGVETS
-191 TFLCSPD
+191 TFLCSSD
-198 GDIVARSIESDNEY
+198 GMIVARSIEADTDFE
-212 DNVFT
+212 NVFM
-217 LIEDS
+217 LLESS
-222 RDTSIGIDELKS
+222 RDTSISIQELRE
-234 DFEEG
+234 DFEAG
-239 IPASFVYKTNDGG
+239 IPASFVYNNNAGA
-252 GSTYVTKLADFDWM
+252 GSTYATKLADFDWM
-266 LMRSFPEVI
+266 LMRSFPEAI
-275 TNEMLENA
+275 TNNMLENA
-283 NIAGII
+283 NFAGII
-289 LVVGVLVAAGIV
+289 LVAGVITAAGLLI
-301 VIVLLVQSK
+301 IVLMVQSRK
-310 RRQNILLLE
+310 RQNVLLLE

-339 VNLKNNSY
+339 VNLVENSY
-347 QYLKAENDLRDLSS
+347 QYLKDEESLRNLPN
-361 NGSFDSLRRALS
+361 NGSFEFLRNTLAK
-373 DSATGEYT
+373 SANEEYT
-381 EVILKALDPD
+381 DVVLKSLDPD
-391 TIRNELKNGNPYYQ
+391 HIKRELKSGDPFYQ
-405 FEYHISSPTKANPDR
+405 FEYHIDARDEAGQNK
-420 ELWMQ
+420 EFWMQ
-425 VAVLALVRNNHG
+425 VSVLALARDNAG
-437 DPENILITV
+437 DPINILIAV
-446 QDVTDVKEREAA
+446 QDVTEVKAREAA
-458 QRLALQEAY
+458 QRIALQEAF

-504 HVDEP
+504 HVNEP
-509 ERVSDCLA
+509 DRVSDCLA

-546 AEENFEISEMVE
+546 AEEDFEISEMVE
-558 SLMTIVHPQV
+558 NLMTIVHPQV
-568 EAKHQELRTELVDIR
+568 EAKNQDLRTELASIK

-604 AVKFTPEGGRITMR
+604 AVKFTPEGGKIVMRI
-618 MRELDSRIHGSACY
+618 RELESRIHGSACY

-643 SEDFVKTIF
+643 SEEFLETIF

-668 TGLGMSIVKSVV
+668 TGLGMSIVKSVI
-680 DLMNGSIDVD
+680 DLMNGSIDVE
-690 SELGVGTTFTVTIH
+690 SELGVGTTFTVTVH
-704 LKLRDCDEEDYSDLL
+704 LKLRDTDEEDLSDLIK
-719 SGHVLVVDDEEP
+719 GHVLVVDDEEA
-731 TCIVTCE
+731 TCQVTCE
-738 MLSDIGM
+738 MLNDIGM
-745 TSEYALSGQEG
+745 TSEYALSGRAG
-756 VEKVLEADKTD
+756 VDAVLEADKTD
-767 HPFNTVILD
+767 TPFNTVILD
-776 WRMPGMSGIEA
+776 WRMPGMSGVEA
-787 AKEIR
+787 AREIR
-792 QKAKNHIPIIILS
+792 EKAKNHIPIIILS

-814 EARAAGVNA
+814 EARAVGVNA

-845 KENPLDQSALLE
+845 KENPLDQSAMLE
-857 SCGFDDK
+857 GCEFDEK

-889 VTHAENGRIAYDLLI
+889 VTHAENGRIAYEMLI
-904 NGEPGEYDLVL
+904 DSEPGEYDLVL

-927 ATEAIRA
+927 AAKAIRD
-934 ASPDRPDLAK
+934 ASTDRPDLAK

-959 KHAKAA
+959 KHAKAS

-979 LVKILNTWLVGSGS
+979 LVKVLGYWLEQS
-993 EKDDLAD
+993 

>member
-1 MTNENTKGI
+1 MDKDKTKGI
-10 ARNRIIAAIAAVVV
+10 TRNRILASLAAVVIV
-24 VVVALLLFMAANTN
+24 IIALLLFMAANTN
-38 RINEQ
+38 RIYEQ

-73 ATVYENNIIVDDLDP
+73 ATVYENNSNVTDQDP
-88 AEVAAN
+88 AEIAAG

-103 FFINREGEAYRNDG
+103 FFTTVEGEAYRNDG
-117 LVENVVDREY
+117 LIENVVDREY
-127 FILGMQGES
+127 FILGMRGES

-146 DEQNIMA
+146 GEENIMV
-153 FFAPVIHNGE
+153 FFSPVFHNGNVV
-163 IIGVMSGAYRE
+163 GVMSGVYRE
-174 DTLSGYMNTA
+174 DTLSTYMNTE
-184 FFGVETT
+184 FFGVETS
-191 TFLCSPD
+191 TFLCSSD
-198 GDIVARSIESDNEY
+198 GMIVARSIETDTDFE
-212 DNVFT
+212 NVFM
-217 LIEDS
+217 LLESS
-222 RDTSIGIDELKS
+222 RDTSISIQELRE
-234 DFEEG
+234 DFEAG
-239 IPASFVYKTNDGG
+239 IPASFVYNSNAGG
-252 GSTYVTKLADFDWM
+252 GSTYATKLADFDWM
-266 LMRSFPEVI
+266 LMRSFPETI
-275 TNEMLENA
+275 TNNMLENA
-283 NIAGII
+283 NFAGII
-289 LVVGVLVAAGIV
+289 LVAGVITAAGLLI
-301 VIVLLVQSK
+301 IVLMVQSRK
-310 RRQNILLLE
+310 RQNVLLLE

-339 VNLKNNSY
+339 VNLVENSY
-347 QYLKAENDLRDLSS
+347 QYLKDEENLRNLPNS
-361 NGSFDSLRRALS
+361 GSFDFLRNTLTK
-373 DSATGEYT
+373 SANEEYT
-381 EVILKALDPD
+381 DVVLKSLDPD
-391 TIRNELKNGNPYYQ
+391 HIKRELKSGDPFYQ
-405 FEYHISSPTKANPDR
+405 FEYHIDARDEAGQNK

-425 VAVLALVRNNHG
+425 VSVLALARNNAG
-437 DPENILITV
+437 DPINILIAV
-446 QDVTDVKEREAA
+446 QDVTEVKAREAA
-458 QRLALQEAY
+458 QRVALQEAF

-490 PMNSIIGMTAIASM
+490 PMNSIMGMTAIASM
-504 HVDEP
+504 HVNEP
-509 ERVSDCLA
+509 DRVSDCLA

-546 AEENFEISEMVE
+546 AEEDFEISEMVE
-558 SLMTIVHPQV
+558 NLMTIVHPQV
-568 EAKHQELRTELVDIR
+568 EAKNQDLRTELVSIK

-604 AVKFTPEGGRITMR
+604 AVKFTPEGGKIIMRI
-618 MRELDSRIHGSACY
+618 RELESRIHGSACY

-643 SEDFVKTIF
+643 SEEFLETIF

-668 TGLGMSIVKSVV
+668 TGLGMSIVKSVI
-680 DLMNGSIDVD
+680 DLMNGSIDVE
-690 SELGVGTTFTVTIH
+690 SELGVGTTFTVTVH
-704 LKLRDCDEEDYSDLL
+704 LKLRDTDEEDLSDIIK
-719 SGHVLVVDDEEP
+719 GHVLVVDDEEA
-731 TCIVTCE
+731 TCQVTCE
-738 MLSDIGM
+738 MLNDIGM
-745 TSEYALSGQEG
+745 TSEYALSGRAG
-756 VEKVLEADKTD
+756 VEAVLEADKTD
-767 HPFNTVILD
+767 TPFNTVILD
-776 WRMPGMSGIEA
+776 WRMPGMSGVEA
-787 AKEIR
+787 AREIR
-792 QKAKNHIPIIILS
+792 EKAKNHIPIIILS

-814 EARAAGVNA
+814 EARAVGVNA

-845 KENPLDQSALLE
+845 KENPLDRSAILE
-857 SCGFDDK
+857 GCEFDEK

-889 VTHAENGRIAYDLLI
+889 VTHAENGRIAYELLI

-927 ATEAIRA
+927 AAKAIRD
-934 ASPDRPDLAK
+934 ASTDRPDLAK

-959 KHAKAA
+959 KHAKAS

-979 LVKILNTWLVGSGS
+979 LVKVLGYWLEQS
-993 EKDDLAD
+993 

>member
-1 MTNENTKGI
+1 MDKDKTKGI
-10 ARNRIIAAIAAVVV
+10 TRNRILASLAAVVIV
-24 VVVALLLFMAANTN
+24 IIALLLFMAANTN
-38 RINEQ
+38 RIYEQ

-73 ATVYENNIIVDDLDP
+73 ATVYENNSNVTDQDP
-88 AEVAAN
+88 AEIAAG

-103 FFINREGEAYRNDG
+103 FFTTVEGEAYRNDG
-117 LVENVVDREY
+117 LIENVVDREY
-127 FILGMQGES
+127 FILGMRGES

-146 DEQNIMA
+146 GEENIMV
-153 FFAPVIHNGE
+153 FFSPVFHNGNVV
-163 IIGVMSGAYRE
+163 GVMSGVYRE
-174 DTLSGYMNTA
+174 DTLSTYMNTE
-184 FFGVETT
+184 FFGVETS
-191 TFLCSPD
+191 TFLCSSD
-198 GDIVARSIESDNEY
+198 GMIVARSIETDTDFE
-212 DNVFT
+212 NVFM
-217 LIEDS
+217 LLESS
-222 RDTSIGIDELKS
+222 RDTSISIQELRE
-234 DFEEG
+234 DFEAG
-239 IPASFVYKTNDGG
+239 IPASFVYNSNAGG
-252 GSTYVTKLADFDWM
+252 GSTYATKLADFDWM
-266 LMRSFPEVI
+266 LMRSFPETI
-275 TNEMLENA
+275 TNNMLENA
-283 NIAGII
+283 NFAGII
-289 LVVGVLVAAGIV
+289 LVAGVITAAGLLI
-301 VIVLLVQSK
+301 IVLMVQSRK
-310 RRQNILLLE
+310 RQNVLLLE

-339 VNLKNNSY
+339 VNLVENSY
-347 QYLKAENDLRDLSS
+347 QYLKDEENLRNLPNS
-361 NGSFDSLRRALS
+361 GSFDFLRNTLAK
-373 DSATGEYT
+373 SANEEYT
-381 EVILKALDPD
+381 DVVLKSLDPD
-391 TIRNELKNGNPYYQ
+391 HIKRELKSGDPFYQ
-405 FEYHISSPTKANPDR
+405 FEYHIDARDEAGQNK

-425 VAVLALVRNNHG
+425 VSVLALARNNAG
-437 DPENILITV
+437 DPINILIAV
-446 QDVTDVKEREAA
+446 QDVTEVKAREAA
-458 QRLALQEAY
+458 QRVALQEAF

-490 PMNSIIGMTAIASM
+490 PMNSIMGMTAIASM
-504 HVDEP
+504 HVNEP
-509 ERVSDCLA
+509 DRVSDCLA

-546 AEENFEISEMVE
+546 AEEDFEISEMVE
-558 SLMTIVHPQV
+558 NLMTIVHPQV
-568 EAKHQELRTELVDIR
+568 EAKNQDLRTELVSIK

-604 AVKFTPEGGRITMR
+604 AVKFTPEGGKIIMRI
-618 MRELDSRIHGSACY
+618 RELESSIHGSACY

-643 SEDFVKTIF
+643 SEEFLETIF

-668 TGLGMSIVKSVV
+668 TGLGMSIVKSVI
-680 DLMNGSIDVD
+680 DLMNGSIDVE
-690 SELGVGTTFTVTIH
+690 SELGVGTTFTVTVH
-704 LKLRDCDEEDYSDLL
+704 LKLRDTDEEDLSDIIK
-719 SGHVLVVDDEEP
+719 GHVLVVDDEEA
-731 TCIVTCE
+731 TCQVTCE
-738 MLSDIGM
+738 MLNDIGM
-745 TSEYALSGQEG
+745 TSEYALSGRAG
-756 VEKVLEADKTD
+756 VEAVLEADKTD
-767 HPFNTVILD
+767 TPFNTVILD
-776 WRMPGMSGIEA
+776 WRMPGMSGVEA
-787 AKEIR
+787 AREIR
-792 QKAKNHIPIIILS
+792 EKAKNHIPIIILS

-814 EARAAGVNA
+814 EARAVGVNA

-845 KENPLDQSALLE
+845 KENPLDQSAILE
-857 SCGFDDK
+857 GCEFDEK

-889 VTHAENGRIAYDLLI
+889 VTHAENGRIAYELLI

-927 ATEAIRA
+927 AAKAIRD
-934 ASPDRPDLAK
+934 ASTDRPDLAK

-959 KHAKAA
+959 KHAKAS

-979 LVKILNTWLVGSGS
+979 LVKVLGYWLEQS
-993 EKDDLAD
+993 

>member
-1 MTNENTKGI
+1 MDKDKTKGI
-10 ARNRIIAAIAAVVV
+10 TRNRILASLAAVVIV
-24 VVVALLLFMAANTN
+24 IIALLLFMAANTN
-38 RINEQ
+38 RIYEQ

-73 ATVYENNIIVDDLDP
+73 ATVYENNNNVTDQDP
-88 AEVAAN
+88 AEIAAG

-103 FFINREGEAYRNDG
+103 FFTTIQGEAYRNDG
-117 LVENVVDREY
+117 LIENVVDREY
-127 FILGMQGES
+127 FILGMRGES

-146 DEQNIMA
+146 GEENIMV
-153 FFAPVIHNGE
+153 FFSPVFHNGNVV
-163 IIGVMSGAYRE
+163 GVMSGVYRE
-174 DTLSGYMNTA
+174 DTLSTYMNTE
-184 FFGVETT
+184 FFGVETS
-191 TFLCSPD
+191 TFLCSSD
-198 GDIVARSIESDNEY
+198 GMIVARSIETDTDFE
-212 DNVFT
+212 NVFM
-217 LIEDS
+217 LLESS
-222 RDTSIGIDELKS
+222 RDTSISIQELRE
-234 DFEEG
+234 DFEAG
-239 IPASFVYKTNDGG
+239 IPASFVYNSNAGG
-252 GSTYVTKLADFDWM
+252 GSTYATKLADFDWM
-266 LMRSFPEVI
+266 LMRSFPETI
-275 TNEMLENA
+275 TNNMLENA
-283 NIAGII
+283 NFAGII
-289 LVVGVLVAAGIV
+289 LVAGVITAAGLLI
-301 VIVLLVQSK
+301 IVLMVQSRK
-310 RRQNILLLE
+310 RQNVLLLE

-339 VNLKNNSY
+339 VNLVENSY
-347 QYLKAENDLRDLSS
+347 QYLKDEESLRNLPNS
-361 NGSFDSLRRALS
+361 GSFDFLRNTLAK
-373 DSATGEYT
+373 SANEEYT
-381 EVILKALDPD
+381 DVVLKSLDPD
-391 TIRNELKNGNPYYQ
+391 HIKRELKSGDPFYQ
-405 FEYHISSPTKANPDR
+405 FEYHIDAHDEAGQNK

-425 VAVLALVRNNHG
+425 VSVLALARNNAG
-437 DPENILITV
+437 DPINILIAV
-446 QDVTDVKEREAA
+446 QDVTEVKAREAA
-458 QRLALQEAY
+458 QRVALQEAF

-490 PMNSIIGMTAIASM
+490 PMNSIMGMTAIASM
-504 HVDEP
+504 HVNEP
-509 ERVSDCLA
+509 DRVSDCLA

-546 AEENFEISEMVE
+546 AEEDFEISEMVE
-558 SLMTIVHPQV
+558 NLMTIVHPQV
-568 EAKHQELRTELVDIR
+568 EAKNQDLRTELASIK

-604 AVKFTPEGGRITMR
+604 AVKFTPEGGKIIMRI
-618 MRELDSRIHGSACY
+618 RELESRIHGNACY

-643 SEDFVKTIF
+643 SEEFLETVF

-668 TGLGMSIVKSVV
+668 TGLGMSIVKSVI
-680 DLMNGSIDVD
+680 DLMNGSIDVE
-690 SELGVGTTFTVTIH
+690 SELGVGTTFTVTVH
-704 LKLRDCDEEDYSDLL
+704 LKLRDTDEEDLSDLIK
-719 SGHVLVVDDEEP
+719 GHVLVVDDEEA
-731 TCIVTCE
+731 TCQVTCE
-738 MLSDIGM
+738 MLNDIGM
-745 TSEYALSGQEG
+745 TSEYALSGRAG
-756 VEKVLEADKTD
+756 VEAVLEADKTD
-767 HPFNTVILD
+767 RPFNTVILD
-776 WRMPGMSGIEA
+776 WRMPGMSGVEA
-787 AKEIR
+787 AREIR
-792 QKAKNHIPIIILS
+792 EKAKNHIPIIILS

-814 EARAAGVNA
+814 EARAVGVNA

-845 KENPLDQSALLE
+845 KENPLDQSAVLE
-857 SCGFDDK
+857 GCEFDEK

-889 VTHAENGRIAYDLLI
+889 VTHAENGRIAYELLI

-927 ATEAIRA
+927 AAKAIRD
-934 ASPDRPDLAK
+934 ASTDRPDLAK

-959 KHAKAA
+959 KHAKAS

-979 LVKILNTWLVGSGS
+979 LVKVLGHWLDQS
-993 EKDDLAD
+993 

>member
-1 MTNENTKGI
+1 MDKDKTKGI
-10 ARNRIIAAIAAVVV
+10 TRNRILASLAAVVIV
-24 VVVALLLFMAANTN
+24 IIALLLFMAANTN
-38 RINEQ
+38 RIYEQ

-73 ATVYENNIIVDDLDP
+73 ATVYENNSNVTDQDP
-88 AEVAAN
+88 AEIAAG

-103 FFINREGEAYRNDG
+103 FFTTVEGEAYRNDG
-117 LVENVVDREY
+117 LIENVVDREY
-127 FILGMQGES
+127 FILGMRGES

-146 DEQNIMA
+146 GEENIMV
-153 FFAPVIHNGE
+153 FFSPVFHNGNVV
-163 IIGVMSGAYRE
+163 GVMSGVYRE
-174 DTLSGYMNTA
+174 DTLSTYMNTE
-184 FFGVETT
+184 FFGVETS
-191 TFLCSPD
+191 TFLCSSD
-198 GDIVARSIESDNEY
+198 GMIVARSIETDTDFE
-212 DNVFT
+212 NVFM
-217 LIEDS
+217 LLESS
-222 RDTSIGIDELKS
+222 RDTSISIQELRE
-234 DFEEG
+234 DFEAG
-239 IPASFVYKTNDGG
+239 IPASFVYNSNAGG
-252 GSTYVTKLADFDWM
+252 GSTYATKLADFDWM
-266 LMRSFPEVI
+266 LMRSFPETI
-275 TNEMLENA
+275 TNNMLENA
-283 NIAGII
+283 NFAGII
-289 LVVGVLVAAGIV
+289 LVAGVITAAGLLI
-301 VIVLLVQSK
+301 IVLMVQSRK
-310 RRQNILLLE
+310 RQNVLLLE

-339 VNLKNNSY
+339 VNLVENSY
-347 QYLKAENDLRDLSS
+347 QYLKDEENLRNLPNS
-361 NGSFDSLRRALS
+361 GSFDFLRNMLAK
-373 DSATGEYT
+373 SANEEYT
-381 EVILKALDPD
+381 DVVLKSLDPD
-391 TIRNELKNGNPYYQ
+391 HIKRELKSGDPFYQ
-405 FEYHISSPTKANPDR
+405 FEYHIDARDEAGQNK

-425 VAVLALVRNNHG
+425 VSVLALARNNAG
-437 DPENILITV
+437 DPINILIAV
-446 QDVTDVKEREAA
+446 QDVTEVKAREAA
-458 QRLALQEAY
+458 QRVALQEAF

-490 PMNSIIGMTAIASM
+490 PMNSIMGMTAIASM
-504 HVDEP
+504 HVNEP
-509 ERVSDCLA
+509 DRVSDCLA

-546 AEENFEISEMVE
+546 AEEDFEISEMVE
-558 SLMTIVHPQV
+558 NLMTIVHPQV
-568 EAKHQELRTELVDIR
+568 EAKNQDLRTELVSIK

-604 AVKFTPEGGRITMR
+604 AVKFTPEGGKIIMRI
-618 MRELDSRIHGSACY
+618 RELESRIHGSACY

-643 SEDFVKTIF
+643 SEEFLETIF

-668 TGLGMSIVKSVV
+668 TGLGMSIVKSVI
-680 DLMNGSIDVD
+680 DLMNGSIDVE
-690 SELGVGTTFTVTIH
+690 SELGVGTTFTVTVH
-704 LKLRDCDEEDYSDLL
+704 LKLRDTDEEDLSDIIK
-719 SGHVLVVDDEEP
+719 GHVLVVDDEEA
-731 TCIVTCE
+731 TCQVTCE
-738 MLSDIGM
+738 MLNDIGM
-745 TSEYALSGQEG
+745 TSEYALSGRAG
-756 VEKVLEADKTD
+756 VEAVLEADKTD
-767 HPFNTVILD
+767 TPFNTVILD
-776 WRMPGMSGIEA
+776 WRMPGMSGVEA
-787 AKEIR
+787 AREIR
-792 QKAKNHIPIIILS
+792 EKAKNHIPIIILS

-814 EARAAGVNA
+814 EARAVGVNA

-845 KENPLDQSALLE
+845 KENPLDQSAILE
-857 SCGFDDK
+857 GCEFDEK

-889 VTHAENGRIAYDLLI
+889 VTHAENGRIAYELLI

-927 ATEAIRA
+927 AAKAIRD
-934 ASPDRPDLAK
+934 ASTDRPDLAK

-959 KHAKAA
+959 KHAKAS

-979 LVKILNTWLVGSGS
+979 LVKVLGYWLEQS
-993 EKDDLAD
+993 

>member
-1 MTNENTKGI
+1 MDKDKTKGI
-10 ARNRIIAAIAAVVV
+10 TRNRILASLAAVVIV
-24 VVVALLLFMAANTN
+24 IIALLLFMAANTN
-38 RINEQ
+38 RIYEQ

-73 ATVYENNIIVDDLDP
+73 ATVYENNSNVTDQDP
-88 AEVAAN
+88 AEIAAG

-103 FFINREGEAYRNDG
+103 FFTTVEGEAYRNDG
-117 LVENVVDREY
+117 LIENVVDREY
-127 FILGMQGES
+127 FILGMRGES

-146 DEQNIMA
+146 GEENIMV
-153 FFAPVIHNGE
+153 FFSPVFHNGNVV
-163 IIGVMSGAYRE
+163 GVMSGVYRE
-174 DTLSGYMNTA
+174 DTLSTYMNTE
-184 FFGVETT
+184 FFGVETS
-191 TFLCSPD
+191 TFLCSSD
-198 GDIVARSIESDNEY
+198 GMIVARSIETDTDFE
-212 DNVFT
+212 NVFM
-217 LIEDS
+217 LLESS
-222 RDTSIGIDELKS
+222 RDTSISIQELRE
-234 DFEEG
+234 DFEAG
-239 IPASFVYKTNDGG
+239 IPASFVYNSNAGG
-252 GSTYVTKLADFDWM
+252 GSTYATKLADFDWM
-266 LMRSFPEVI
+266 LMRSFPETI
-275 TNEMLENA
+275 TNNMLENA
-283 NIAGII
+283 NFAGII
-289 LVVGVLVAAGIV
+289 LVAGVITAAGLLI
-301 VIVLLVQSK
+301 IVLMVQSRK
-310 RRQNILLLE
+310 RQNVLLLE

-324 RIIDAST
+324 RIIDVST

-339 VNLKNNSY
+339 VNLVENSY
-347 QYLKAENDLRDLSS
+347 QYLKDEENLRNLPNS
-361 NGSFDSLRRALS
+361 GSFDFLRNTLAK
-373 DSATGEYT
+373 SANEEYT
-381 EVILKALDPD
+381 DVVLKSLDPD
-391 TIRNELKNGNPYYQ
+391 HIKRELKSGDPFYQ
-405 FEYHISSPTKANPDR
+405 FEYHIDARDEAGQNK

-425 VAVLALVRNNHG
+425 VSVLALARNNAG
-437 DPENILITV
+437 DPINILIAV
-446 QDVTDVKEREAA
+446 QDVTEVKAREAA
-458 QRLALQEAY
+458 QRVALQEAF

-490 PMNSIIGMTAIASM
+490 PMNSIMGMTAIASM
-504 HVDEP
+504 HVNEP
-509 ERVSDCLA
+509 DRVSDCLA

-546 AEENFEISEMVE
+546 AEEDFEISEMVE
-558 SLMTIVHPQV
+558 NLMTIVHPQV
-568 EAKHQELRTELVDIR
+568 EAKNQDLRTELVSIK

-604 AVKFTPEGGRITMR
+604 AVKFTPEGGKIIMRI
-618 MRELDSRIHGSACY
+618 RELESRIHGNACY

-643 SEDFVKTIF
+643 SEEFLETVF

-668 TGLGMSIVKSVV
+668 TGLGMSIVKSVI
-680 DLMNGSIDVD
+680 DLMNGSIDVE
-690 SELGVGTTFTVTIH
+690 SELGVGTTFTVTVH
-704 LKLRDCDEEDYSDLL
+704 LKLRDTDEEDLSDIIK
-719 SGHVLVVDDEEP
+719 GHVLVVDDEEA
-731 TCIVTCE
+731 TCQVTCE
-738 MLSDIGM
+738 MLNDIGM
-745 TSEYALSGQEG
+745 TSEYALSGRAG
-756 VEKVLEADKTD
+756 VEAVLEADKTD
-767 HPFNTVILD
+767 TPFNTVILD
-776 WRMPGMSGIEA
+776 WRMPGMSGVEA
-787 AKEIR
+787 AREIR
-792 QKAKNHIPIIILS
+792 EKAKNHIPIIILS

-814 EARAAGVNA
+814 EARAVGVNA

-845 KENPLDQSALLE
+845 KENPLDQSAMLE
-857 SCGFDDK
+857 GCEFDDK

-889 VTHAENGRIAYDLLI
+889 VTHAENGRIAYEMLI
-904 NGEPGEYDLVL
+904 DSEPGEYDLVL

-927 ATEAIRA
+927 AAKAIRD
-934 ASPDRPDLAK
+934 ASTDRPDLAK

-959 KHAKAA
+959 KHAKAS

-979 LVKILNTWLVGSGS
+979 LVKVLGYWLEQS
-993 EKDDLAD
+993 

>member
-1 MTNENTKGI
+1 MDKDKTKGI
-10 ARNRIIAAIAAVVV
+10 TRNRILASLAAVVIV
-24 VVVALLLFMAANTN
+24 IIALLLFMAANTN
-38 RINEQ
+38 RIYEQ

-73 ATVYENNIIVDDLDP
+73 ATVYENNSNVTDQDP
-88 AEVAAN
+88 AEIAAG

-103 FFINREGEAYRNDG
+103 FFTTVEGEAYRNDG
-117 LVENVVDREY
+117 LIENVVDREY
-127 FILGMQGES
+127 FILGMRGES

-146 DEQNIMA
+146 GEENIMV
-153 FFAPVIHNGE
+153 FFSPVFHNGNVV
-163 IIGVMSGAYRE
+163 GVMSGVYRE
-174 DTLSGYMNTA
+174 DTLSTYMNTE
-184 FFGVETT
+184 FFGVETS
-191 TFLCSPD
+191 TFLCSSD
-198 GDIVARSIESDNEY
+198 GMIVARSIETDTDFE
-212 DNVFT
+212 NVFM
-217 LIEDS
+217 LLESS
-222 RDTSIGIDELKS
+222 RDTSISIQELRE
-234 DFEEG
+234 DFEAG
-239 IPASFVYKTNDGG
+239 IPASFVYNSNAGG
-252 GSTYVTKLADFDWM
+252 GSTYATKLADFDWM
-266 LMRSFPEVI
+266 LMRSFPETI
-275 TNEMLENA
+275 TNNMLENA
-283 NIAGII
+283 NFAGII
-289 LVVGVLVAAGIV
+289 LVAGVITAAGLLI
-301 VIVLLVQSK
+301 IVLMVQSRK
-310 RRQNILLLE
+310 RQNVLLLE

-339 VNLKNNSY
+339 VNLVENSY
-347 QYLKAENDLRDLSS
+347 QYLKDEENLRNLPNS
-361 NGSFDSLRRALS
+361 GSFDFLRNTLAK
-373 DSATGEYT
+373 SANEEYT
-381 EVILKALDPD
+381 DVVLKSLDPD
-391 TIRNELKNGNPYYQ
+391 HIKRELKSGDPFYQ
-405 FEYHISSPTKANPDR
+405 FEYHIDARDEAGQNK

-425 VAVLALVRNNHG
+425 VSVLALARNNAG
-437 DPENILITV
+437 DPINILIAV
-446 QDVTDVKEREAA
+446 QDVTEVKAREAA
-458 QRLALQEAY
+458 QRVALQEAF

-490 PMNSIIGMTAIASM
+490 PMNSIMGMTAIASM
-504 HVDEP
+504 HVNEP
-509 ERVSDCLA
+509 DRVSDCLA

-546 AEENFEISEMVE
+546 AEEDFEISEMVE
-558 SLMTIVHPQV
+558 NLMTIVHPQV
-568 EAKHQELRTELVDIR
+568 EAKNQDLRTELVSIK

-604 AVKFTPEGGRITMR
+604 AVKFTPEGGKIIMRI
-618 MRELDSRIHGSACY
+618 RELESRIHGSACY

-643 SEDFVKTIF
+643 SEEFLETIF

-668 TGLGMSIVKSVV
+668 TGLGMSIVKSVI
-680 DLMNGSIDVD
+680 DLMNGSIDVE
-690 SELGVGTTFTVTIH
+690 SELGVGTTFTVTVH
-704 LKLRDCDEEDYSDLL
+704 LKLRDTDEEDLSDIIK
-719 SGHVLVVDDEEP
+719 GHVLVVDDEEA
-731 TCIVTCE
+731 TCQVTCE
-738 MLSDIGM
+738 MLNDIGM
-745 TSEYALSGQEG
+745 TSEYALSGRAG
-756 VEKVLEADKTD
+756 VEAVLEADKTD
-767 HPFNTVILD
+767 TPFNTVILD
-776 WRMPGMSGIEA
+776 WRMPGMSGVEA
-787 AKEIR
+787 AREIR
-792 QKAKNHIPIIILS
+792 EKAKNHIPIIILS

-814 EARAAGVNA
+814 EARAVGVNA

-845 KENPLDQSALLE
+845 KENPLDRSAILE
-857 SCGFDDK
+857 GCEFDEK

-889 VTHAENGRIAYDLLI
+889 VTHAENGRIAYELLI

-927 ATEAIRA
+927 AAKAIRD
-934 ASPDRPDLAK
+934 ASTDRPDLAK

-959 KHAKAA
+959 KHAKAS

-979 LVKILNTWLVGSGS
+979 LVKVLGYWLEQS
-993 EKDDLAD
+993 

>member
-1 MTNENTKGI
+1 MDKDKTKGI
-10 ARNRIIAAIAAVVV
+10 TRNRILASLAAVVIV
-24 VVVALLLFMAANTN
+24 IIALLLFMAANTN
-38 RINEQ
+38 RIYEQ

-73 ATVYENNIIVDDLDP
+73 ATVYENNSNVTDQDP
-88 AEVAAN
+88 AEIAAG

-103 FFINREGEAYRNDG
+103 FFTTVEGEAYRNDG
-117 LVENVVDREY
+117 LIENVVDREY
-127 FILGMQGES
+127 FILGMRGES

-146 DEQNIMA
+146 GEENIMV
-153 FFAPVIHNGE
+153 FFSPVFHNGNVV
-163 IIGVMSGAYRE
+163 GVMSGVYRE
-174 DTLSGYMNTA
+174 DTLSTYMNTE
-184 FFGVETT
+184 FFGVETS
-191 TFLCSPD
+191 TFLCSSD
-198 GDIVARSIESDNEY
+198 GTIVARSIETDTDFE
-212 DNVFT
+212 NVFM
-217 LIEDS
+217 LLESS
-222 RDTSIGIDELKS
+222 RDTSISIQELRE
-234 DFEEG
+234 DFEAG
-239 IPASFVYKTNDGG
+239 IPASFVYNSNAGG
-252 GSTYVTKLADFDWM
+252 GSTYATKLADFDWM
-266 LMRSFPEVI
+266 LMRSFPETI
-275 TNEMLENA
+275 TNNMLENA
-283 NIAGII
+283 NFAGII
-289 LVVGVLVAAGIV
+289 LVAGVITAAGLLI
-301 VIVLLVQSK
+301 IVLMVQSRK
-310 RRQNILLLE
+310 RQNVLLLE

-339 VNLKNNSY
+339 VNLVENSY
-347 QYLKAENDLRDLSS
+347 QYLKDEENLRNLPNS
-361 NGSFDSLRRALS
+361 GSFDFLRNTLAK
-373 DSATGEYT
+373 SANEEYT
-381 EVILKALDPD
+381 DVVLKSLDPD
-391 TIRNELKNGNPYYQ
+391 HIKRELKSGDPFYQ
-405 FEYHISSPTKANPDR
+405 FEYHIDARDEAGQNK

-425 VAVLALVRNNHG
+425 VSVLALARNNAG
-437 DPENILITV
+437 DPINILIAV
-446 QDVTDVKEREAA
+446 QDVTEVKAREAA
-458 QRLALQEAY
+458 QRVALQEAF

-490 PMNSIIGMTAIASM
+490 PMNSIMGMTAIASM
-504 HVDEP
+504 HVNEP
-509 ERVSDCLA
+509 DRVSDCLA

-546 AEENFEISEMVE
+546 AEEDFEISEMVE
-558 SLMTIVHPQV
+558 NLMTIVHPQV
-568 EAKHQELRTELVDIR
+568 EAKNQDLRTELVSIK

-604 AVKFTPEGGRITMR
+604 AVKFTPEGGKIIMRI
-618 MRELDSRIHGSACY
+618 RELESRIHGSACY

-643 SEDFVKTIF
+643 SEEFLETIF

-668 TGLGMSIVKSVV
+668 TGLGMSIVKSVI
-680 DLMNGSIDVD
+680 DLMNGSIDVE
-690 SELGVGTTFTVTIH
+690 SELGVGTTFTVTVH
-704 LKLRDCDEEDYSDLL
+704 LKLRDTDEEDLSDIIK
-719 SGHVLVVDDEEP
+719 GHVLVVDDEEA
-731 TCIVTCE
+731 TCQVTCE
-738 MLSDIGM
+738 MLNDIGM
-745 TSEYALSGQEG
+745 TSEYALSGRAG
-756 VEKVLEADKTD
+756 VDAVLEADKTD
-767 HPFNTVILD
+767 TPFNTVILD
-776 WRMPGMSGIEA
+776 WRMPGMSGVEA
-787 AKEIR
+787 AREIR
-792 QKAKNHIPIIILS
+792 EKAKNHIPIIILS

-814 EARAAGVNA
+814 EARAVGVNA

-845 KENPLDQSALLE
+845 KENPLDQSAMLE
-857 SCGFDDK
+857 GCEFDDK

-889 VTHAENGRIAYDLLI
+889 VTHAENGRIAYEMLI
-904 NGEPGEYDLVL
+904 DSEPGEYDLVL

-927 ATEAIRA
+927 AAKAIRD
-934 ASPDRPDLAK
+934 ASTDRPDLAK

-959 KHAKAA
+959 KHAKAS

-979 LVKILNTWLVGSGS
+979 LVKVLGYWLEQS
-993 EKDDLAD
+993 